1 MLDWMKKLFNKEEE
15 QTAMNKEVPK
25 QIESQ
30 PKIPRV
36 NHYTEAREAQMASRN
51 AGKCRF
57 PLIPDDGFDEDD
69 VREQP
74 RFEEQHVQSGVYEDQ
89 PTQRGIKVERSRR
102 PYVEKVVA
110 TYEEPE
116 VQYEPDPEPVVKKV
130 SVPSQESSRRP
141 FRPTEMIS
149 PIYGYNRP
157 SVEKK
162 VEKQEEEKE
171 REDLEISVEGKSVVD
186 AWLEKKGY
194 TLSAFSEGQTTTPS
208 SSGRAGNQQEEQN
221 HSKKEEKSVVDQWLE
236 KNGYEIERQE
246 PVVEEKEVVQEINTP
261 QEVSADEFLHK
272 TIAERTEDAGKEKDV
287 VVSNENSLQEELV
300 DSQVEHEDTILAEE
314 MKCNTEIEKQTS
326 EESVIVKA
334 EEKLEETI
342 IVEIPEEFA
351 EIAETEEPEVE
362 VTAETE
368 ESEEVEVT
376 AETEESEEVEVIAE
390 AEESE
395 EVEVTAETEESEEV
409 EVTAETEESEEVE
422 VTAEAEESEEVEVTA
437 ETEEFEE
444 VKVIAEAE
452 ESEEAEVTTETEESE
467 EVEEIAET
475 EESEEVEEIAEAEES
490 EEVEVIAEAEES
502 EEVEVTT
509 ETEESEEV
517 EVTAET
523 EESEE
528 VEVTAEAEE
537 SEEVEVTAET
547 EEFEEVKVIAEAEES
562 EEAEVTTETEE
573 SEEVEEIAETEE
585 SEEVEEIAEAEE
597 SEEVEVI
604 AEAEESEEVEVTT
617 ETEESEE
624 VEVTAETEESEEVE
638 VTAEA
643 EESEEVEVTA
653 ETEEFEEVKVIAEAE
668 ESEEVEEIA
677 EAEESEVEAF
687 VELEETQPEMVLDE
701 AIEQKSEFIHVA
713 EADEQTKKDVQSFAN
728 VLIAETEE
736 NKLVVEEALVA
747 EEQPVVEEAP
757 IAEGK
762 PVVEEAPVAEEQLVV
777 EEALVAEEQPVVEE
791 APIAEGKSV
800 VEEAP
805 VAEEQLVVEETTIA
819 EEKPVVPKEEP
830 KREKKRHVPFN
841 VVMLKQDRT
850 RLMERHAAR
859 TSVMQPSMG
868 ERVENKPVHQV
879 EESPV
884 QQVVVESRVEEQPV
898 KQVVVDPQVEEQPM
912 QQVVVEPQVEE
923 QPMQQVVV
931 EPQVKEQPMQQVVV
945 EPQVEVQPMQQVVV
959 EPQVK
964 EQPMQQVVVEPQ
976 VKEQPM
982 QQVVVEPQVEE
993 QLGQQ
998 MVVESQVEEKPMQ
1011 QVVVEQVQKPISST
1025 EVQEKAYVVNQRE
1038 NDMRNVL
1045 QTPPTYT
1052 VPPLALLSIPRQ
1064 AALDNKEWLEE
1075 QKELL
1080 DTTFNNFH
1088 VGAHVINVSQG
1099 PAVTRFE
1106 VQPDP
1111 GVKVNKITNL
1121 SDDIKLS
1128 LAAKD
1133 IRIEAPIP
1141 GKSAIGIEVPNKESK
1156 PVFLREILRSPVF
1169 TKSES
1174 PLTVALGLDISG
1186 DPIVTDIRKMPHG
1199 LIAGATGS
1207 GKSVCINAILTSIL
1221 YKAKPHEVKLML
1233 IDPKMVE
1240 LAPYNSVPHLVAPVI
1255 TDVKAATAA
1264 LKWAVEEMERRY
1276 ELFAHAGARDL
1287 TRYNTIVSERE
1298 IPGETLPYIVIVI
1311 DELADLMMVAPGD
1324 VEEAICRIAQKAR
1337 ACGIHLLVATQR
1349 PSVDVITGLIKSNI
1363 PTRIAFTV
1371 SSQVDSRTIIDIGGA
1386 EKLLGRGD
1394 MLFLGNG
1401 TSKPVRVQGVYVS
1414 DDEIEK
1420 TVDHVKKQ
1428 MKPNYL
1434 FQQEDLLAKTEQSE
1448 SEDELFFDACQFVVE
1463 QGGASTSSVQ
1473 RKFRIGYNR
1482 AARLIEEMESQGII
1496 SEARGTKPRD
1506 VLISE
1511 DEFAAMQETNV

>member
-15 QTAMNKEVPK
+15 QTALNKEVQK

-57 PLIPDDGFDEDD
+57 PLVPDNGFDEEDE
-69 VREQP
+69 REVDH
-74 RFEEQHVQSGVYEDQ
+74 FEEQPVQGVTYEE
-89 PTQRGIKVERSRR
+89 PTAQRGIQVERSRR
-102 PYVEKVVA
+102 PYVEKVVS

-116 VQYEPDPEPVVKKV
+116 VQYEPVREAVVKKA
-130 SVPSQESSRRP
+130 SAPSQESNRRP

-162 VEKQEEEKE
+162 VEKQEEVKE
-171 REDLEISVEGKSVVD
+171 REDLEISVEGKAVVD

-194 TLSAFSEGQTTTPS
+194 TLSDFSEGQATS
-208 SSGRAGNQQEEQN
+208 SSPSHESVGQQD
-221 HSKKEEKSVVDQWLE
+221 KKQEKSVVDQWLE

-246 PVVEEKEVVQEINTP
+246 PLVEEKEVIQGMSTP
-261 QEVSADEFLHK
+261 QEVSADELLHK
-272 TIAERTEDAGKEKDV
+272 TVAEQMESAKLEKDV
-287 VVSNENSLQEELV
+287 VVLNENNLQEELV
-300 DSQVEHEDTILAEE
+300 ASKVEHEDTILSEE
-314 MKCNTEIEKQTS
+314 IKRNTEIKQPTIEVEKQAP

-334 EEKLEETI
+334 EEKLAETI
-342 IVEIPEEFA
+342 IVEIPEEP
-351 EIAETEEPEVE
+351 EEVEVITETEEPEEVE
-362 VTAETE
+362 VITETE
-368 ESEEVEVT
+368 EP
-376 AETEESEEVEVIAE
+376 EEVEVITE
-390 AEESE
+390 TEELE
-395 EVEVTAETEESEEV
+395 EVEVITETEELEEV
-409 EVTAETEESEEVE
+409 EV
-422 VTAEAEESEEVEVTA
+422 
-437 ETEEFEE
+437 
-444 VKVIAEAE
+444 
-452 ESEEAEVTTETEESE
+452 
-467 EVEEIAET
+467 
-475 EESEEVEEIAEAEES
+475 IAEAEES

-502 EEVEVTT
+502 EEVEVIT
-509 ETEESEEV
+509 ETEEPEEV
-517 EVTAET
+517 EVIAETEEPEEVEVIAEAEELEEVEVIAETEAQEEVEVIAETEEPEEVEVIAEAEELEEVEVIAETEAQEEVEVIAETEAQEEVEVIAEAEELEEVEVIAET

-528 VEVTAEAEE
+528 VEV
-537 SEEVEVTAET
+537 
-547 EEFEEVKVIAEAEES
+547 
-562 EEAEVTTETEE
+562 
-573 SEEVEEIAETEE
+573 IAETEE
-585 SEEVEEIAEAEE
+585 SEEVE
-597 SEEVEVI
+597 VI
-604 AEAEESEEVEVTT
+604 AEIKAPVVETFV
-617 ETEESEE
+617 
-624 VEVTAETEESEEVE
+624 AL
-638 VTAEA
+638 
-643 EESEEVEVTA
+643 
-653 ETEEFEEVKVIAEAE
+653 
-668 ESEEVEEIA
+668 EEIQQ
-677 EAEESEVEAF
+677 E
-687 VELEETQPEMVLDE
+687 DE

-713 EADEQTKKDVQSFAN
+713 EADEQTKNDVQSFAN
-728 VLIAETEE
+728 VLLAETEE
-736 NKLVVEEALVA
+736 NKR
-747 EEQPVVEEAP
+747 
-757 IAEGK
+757 
-762 PVVEEAPVAEEQLVV
+762 VVEEAPVAEEQR
-777 EEALVAEEQPVVEE
+777 
-791 APIAEGKSV
+791 V

-805 VAEEQLVVEETTIA
+805 VAEEQ
-819 EEKPVVPKEEP
+819 PVVKKEEP

-859 TSVMQPSMG
+859 ANAMQHSVNV
-868 ERVENKPVHQV
+868 RVENR
-879 EESPV
+879 PV
-884 QQVVVESRVEEQPV
+884 QQVVAE
-898 KQVVVDPQVEEQPM
+898 PQVEEQPM
-912 QQVVVEPQVEE
+912 QQVVAEPQVEEQLVQQVVAEPQVEEQPMQQVVAEPQVEEQPMQQVVAEPQVEE

-931 EPQVKEQPMQQVVV
+931 ESQVEEQPMQQVVV
-945 EPQVEVQPMQQVVV
+945 ESQVE
-959 EPQVK
+959 
-964 EQPMQQVVVEPQ
+964 EQPMQQVVVES
-976 VKEQPM
+976 
-982 QQVVVEPQVEE
+982 QVEE
-993 QLGQQ
+993 QS
-998 MVVESQVEEKPMQ
+998 VQ
-1011 QVVVEQVQKPISST
+1011 QVVAEPQMEERPVQQVVEEQVQKPISST

-1045 QTPPTYT
+1045 HTPPTYT
-1052 VPPLALLSIPRQ
+1052 VPPLALLSIPQ
-1064 AALDNKEWLEE
+1064 QSALDNTEWLDE

-1420 TVDHVKKQ
+1420 TVDHVRKQ

-1434 FQQEDLLAKTEQSE
+1434 FKQEDLLAKTEQAE
-1448 SEDELFFDACQFVVE
+1448 SEDELFFEACQFVVE

-1482 AARLIEEMESQGII
+1482 AARLIEEMQSQGII

>member
-57 PLIPDDGFDEDD
+57 PLVPDNGFDEEDESE
-69 VREQP
+69 VN
-74 RFEEQHVQSGVYEDQ
+74 RFEEQPVQGVAYEE
-89 PTQRGIKVERSRR
+89 PTAQRGIKVERSRR
-102 PYVEKVVA
+102 PYVEKVVS

-116 VQYEPDPEPVVKKV
+116 VQYEPVRESVIKKA
-130 SVPSQESSRRP
+130 SAPSQESNRRP

-162 VEKQEEEKE
+162 VEKQEEVKE
-171 REDLEISVEGKSVVD
+171 REDLEISVEGKAVVD

-194 TLSAFSEGQTTTPS
+194 KLSDFSEGQATS
-208 SSGRAGNQQEEQN
+208 SAPGEVVEQKGQQG
-221 HSKKEEKSVVDQWLE
+221 KKEEKSVVDQWLE
-236 KNGYEIERQE
+236 KNGYEIERQ
-246 PVVEEKEVVQEINTP
+246 VHLVEEKEVIKEMSTP
-261 QEVSADEFLHK
+261 QEVSADELLHK
-272 TIAERTEDAGKEKDV
+272 TVAEQMESAKLEKDV
-287 VVSNENSLQEELV
+287 VVLNENNLQEELV
-300 DSQVEHEDTILAEE
+300 ASKVEHEDTILSEE
-314 MKCNTEIEKQTS
+314 IKRNTEIKQPTIEVEKQAP

-342 IVEIPEEFA
+342 IVEIPEEL
-351 EIAETEEPEVE
+351 EEVEVITETEELEEVEVIAETEEPEEVE
-362 VTAETE
+362 VIAETE
-368 ESEEVEVT
+368 ESEEVEVIAET
-376 AETEESEEVEVIAE
+376 EESEEVEVIAETEESEEVEVIAE
-390 AEESE
+390 AEELE
-395 EVEVTAETEESEEV
+395 EVEVIAETEESEEV
-409 EVTAETEESEEVE
+409 EVIAETEESEEVE
-422 VTAEAEESEEVEVTA
+422 V
-437 ETEEFEE
+437 
-444 VKVIAEAE
+444 IAEAE
-452 ESEEAEVTTETEESE
+452 ELE
-467 EVEEIAET
+467 EVEVIAET
-475 EESEEVEEIAEAEES
+475 EESEEVEVIAEAEES

-502 EEVEVTT
+502 EEVEV
-509 ETEESEEV
+509 
-517 EVTAET
+517 
-523 EESEE
+523 
-528 VEVTAEAEE
+528 
-537 SEEVEVTAET
+537 
-547 EEFEEVKVIAEAEES
+547 
-562 EEAEVTTETEE
+562 
-573 SEEVEEIAETEE
+573 IAETEE
-585 SEEVEEIAEAEE
+585 L
-597 SEEVEVI
+597 EEVEVI
-604 AEAEESEEVEVTT
+604 AETEELEEVEVIA
-617 ETEESEE
+617 ETEELEE
-624 VEVTAETEESEEVE
+624 VEVIAETEELEEVE
-638 VTAEA
+638 VIAET
-643 EESEEVEVTA
+643 EELEEVEVIA
-653 ETEEFEEVKVIAEAE
+653 ETEELEEVEVIAETE
-668 ESEEVEEIA
+668 ELEEVEVIA
-677 EAEESEVEAF
+677 ETE
-687 VELEETQPEMVLDE
+687 ELEEVEVIAETEELEEVEVIAETKAPVVETFVALEEIQQEDE
-701 AIEQKSEFIHVA
+701 VIEQNSEFIHVA
-713 EADEQTKKDVQSFAN
+713 EADEQTKNDVQSFAN

-736 NKLVVEEALVA
+736 NKRVEEEAPVVEEQSVEEEVPVV
-747 EEQPVVEEAP
+747 EEQPVV
-757 IAEGK
+757 K
-762 PVVEEAPVAEEQLVV
+762 
-777 EEALVAEEQPVVEE
+777 
-791 APIAEGKSV
+791 
-800 VEEAP
+800 
-805 VAEEQLVVEETTIA
+805 
-819 EEKPVVPKEEP
+819 KEEP

-850 RLMERHAAR
+850 RLMERHAVRANA
-859 TSVMQPSMG
+859 MQPSANV
-868 ERVENKPVHQV
+868 RVENKPVQQEVAEPQV

-884 QQVVVESRVEEQPV
+884 QQVVA
-898 KQVVVDPQVEEQPM
+898 
-912 QQVVVEPQVEE
+912 
-923 QPMQQVVV
+923 
-931 EPQVKEQPMQQVVV
+931 
-945 EPQVEVQPMQQVVV
+945 
-959 EPQVK
+959 
-964 EQPMQQVVVEPQ
+964 
-976 VKEQPM
+976 
-982 QQVVVEPQVEE
+982 
-993 QLGQQ
+993 
-998 MVVESQVEEKPMQ
+998 
-1011 QVVVEQVQKPISST
+1011 EQVQKSISST
-1025 EVQEKAYVVNQRE
+1025 EQKEKAYVVNQRE

-1045 QTPPTYT
+1045 HTPPTYT
-1052 VPPLALLSIPRQ
+1052 VPPLALLSIPQ
-1064 AALDNKEWLEE
+1064 QSALDNTEWLDE

-1264 LKWAVEEMERRY
+1264 LKWAVDEMERRY

-1287 TRYNTIVSERE
+1287 TRYNTIVSERD

-1420 TVDHVKKQ
+1420 TVDHVRKQ

-1434 FQQEDLLAKTEQSE
+1434 FKQEDLLAKTEQAE

>member
-1 MLDWMKKLFNKEEE
+1 EE
-15 QTAMNKEVPK
+15 A
-25 QIESQ
+25 
-30 PKIPRV
+30 
-36 NHYTEAREAQMASRN
+36 
-51 AGKCRF
+51 
-57 PLIPDDGFDEDD
+57 
-69 VREQP
+69 
-74 RFEEQHVQSGVYEDQ
+74 
-89 PTQRGIKVERSRR
+89 
-102 PYVEKVVA
+102 
-110 TYEEPE
+110 
-116 VQYEPDPEPVVKKV
+116 
-130 SVPSQESSRRP
+130 
-141 FRPTEMIS
+141 
-149 PIYGYNRP
+149 
-157 SVEKK
+157 
-162 VEKQEEEKE
+162 
-171 REDLEISVEGKSVVD
+171 
-186 AWLEKKGY
+186 
-194 TLSAFSEGQTTTPS
+194 
-208 SSGRAGNQQEEQN
+208 
-221 HSKKEEKSVVDQWLE
+221 
-236 KNGYEIERQE
+236 
-246 PVVEEKEVVQEINTP
+246 
-261 QEVSADEFLHK
+261 
-272 TIAERTEDAGKEKDV
+272 
-287 VVSNENSLQEELV
+287 
-300 DSQVEHEDTILAEE
+300 
-314 MKCNTEIEKQTS
+314 
-326 EESVIVKA
+326 
-334 EEKLEETI
+334 
-342 IVEIPEEFA
+342 
-351 EIAETEEPEVE
+351 
-362 VTAETE
+362 
-368 ESEEVEVT
+368 
-376 AETEESEEVEVIAE
+376 EVIAE
-390 AEESE
+390 INAPV
-395 EVEVTAETEESEEV
+395 VETFVAL
-409 EVTAETEESEEVE
+409 
-422 VTAEAEESEEVEVTA
+422 
-437 ETEEFEE
+437 
-444 VKVIAEAE
+444 
-452 ESEEAEVTTETEESE
+452 
-467 EVEEIAET
+467 EEIQQE
-475 EESEEVEEIAEAEES
+475 
-490 EEVEVIAEAEES
+490 
-502 EEVEVTT
+502 
-509 ETEESEEV
+509 
-517 EVTAET
+517 
-523 EESEE
+523 
-528 VEVTAEAEE
+528 
-537 SEEVEVTAET
+537 
-547 EEFEEVKVIAEAEES
+547 
-562 EEAEVTTETEE
+562 
-573 SEEVEEIAETEE
+573 
-585 SEEVEEIAEAEE
+585 
-597 SEEVEVI
+597 
-604 AEAEESEEVEVTT
+604 
-617 ETEESEE
+617 
-624 VEVTAETEESEEVE
+624 
-638 VTAEA
+638 
-643 EESEEVEVTA
+643 
-653 ETEEFEEVKVIAEAE
+653 
-668 ESEEVEEIA
+668 
-677 EAEESEVEAF
+677 
-687 VELEETQPEMVLDE
+687 DE
-701 AIEQKSEFIHVA
+701 AIEQKSEFIYVA
-713 EADEQTKKDVQSFAN
+713 EADEQTKKDVQSFAD
-728 VLIAETEE
+728 VLIAE
-736 NKLVVEEALVA
+736 
-747 EEQPVVEEAP
+747 EQ
-757 IAEGK
+757 
-762 PVVEEAPVAEEQLVV
+762 PVVEEAPVAEEQQVV
-777 EEALVAEEQPVVEE
+777 EEAPVVEEQSVVEEAPVVEEQPVAEETLVAEEQRVVEEAPVVEEQRVVEEVPVAEEQPVV
-791 APIAEGKSV
+791 
-800 VEEAP
+800 
-805 VAEEQLVVEETTIA
+805 Q
-819 EEKPVVPKEEP
+819 KEEP

-859 TSVMQPSMG
+859 ANAMQPSANV
-868 ERVENKPVHQV
+868 RVENKPVQQEVAEPQV
-879 EESPV
+879 EERPV
-884 QQVVVESRVEEQPV
+884 QQVVAKPQVEEHPV
-898 KQVVVDPQVEEQPM
+898 QQVVAKPQVEEQTM
-912 QQVVVEPQVEE
+912 QQVVAEPQVEERPVQQEVAEPQVEE
-923 QPMQQVVV
+923 QPMQQVVA
-931 EPQVKEQPMQQVVV
+931 
-945 EPQVEVQPMQQVVV
+945 EPQVEERPVQQVVA
-959 EPQVK
+959 EPQV
-964 EQPMQQVVVEPQ
+964 EEHPVQQVVA
-976 VKEQPM
+976 
-982 QQVVVEPQVEE
+982 EPQVEE
-993 QLGQQ
+993 Q
-998 MVVESQVEEKPMQ
+998 PIQ

-1045 QTPPTYT
+1045 HTPPTYT
-1052 VPPLALLSIPRQ
+1052 VPPLALLSIPQ
-1064 AALDNKEWLEE
+1064 QSALDNTEWLEE

-1240 LAPYNSVPHLVAPVI
+1240 LAPYNAVPHLVAPVI

-1434 FQQEDLLAKTEQSE
+1434 FKQEDLLAKTEQAE
-1448 SEDELFFDACQFVVE
+1448 SEDELFFEACQFVVE

-1482 AARLIEEMESQGII
+1482 AARLIEEMQSQGII

>member
-25 QIESQ
+25 QVESQ

-57 PLIPDDGFDEDD
+57 PLVPDNGFDEED
-69 VREQP
+69 VIETGN
-74 RFEEQHVQSGVYEDQ
+74 FEEQPVQAVTYENE
-89 PTQRGIKVERSRR
+89 PVQRGIKVERSRR
-102 PYVEKVVA
+102 QYVEKVVS

-116 VQYEPDPEPVVKKV
+116 MQYEPEREPVIKKATA
-130 SVPSQESSRRP
+130 PTQESNRRP

-162 VEKQEEEKE
+162 EEKQEEVKE

-194 TLSAFSEGQTTTPS
+194 TLSDFSEGQAPTS
-208 SSGRAGNQQEEQN
+208 SSHGAANEQGERQYEE
-221 HSKKEEKSVVDQWLE
+221 SKKEEKSVVDQWLE

-246 PVVEEKEVVQEINTP
+246 PIVEEKEVVQEMSAP
-261 QEVSADEFLHK
+261 QEVPAAELLHE
-272 TIAERTEDAGKEKDV
+272 TIAERMEGAKQESDV
-287 VVSNENSLQEELV
+287 VDKNILQEELV
-300 DSQVEHEDTILAEE
+300 DSKVEHEDTILSEE
-314 MKCNTEIEKQTS
+314 IKRNTEIEQPTIEV
-326 EESVIVKA
+326 EEQSPEEAVIVKA

-342 IVEIPEEFA
+342 VVEIPEE
-351 EIAETEEPEVE
+351 VE
-362 VTAETE
+362 VI
-368 ESEEVEVT
+368 

-390 AEESE
+390 AEELEEVEVIAEAEESE
-395 EVEVTAETEESEEV
+395 EVEVIAETEESEEV
-409 EVTAETEESEEVE
+409 EV
-422 VTAEAEESEEVEVTA
+422 
-437 ETEEFEE
+437 
-444 VKVIAEAE
+444 IAEAE
-452 ESEEAEVTTETEESE
+452 ELE
-467 EVEEIAET
+467 EVE
-475 EESEEVEEIAEAEES
+475 VIAEAEES
-490 EEVEVIAEAEES
+490 EEVEVIAEAEEL
-502 EEVEVTT
+502 EEVEV
-509 ETEESEEV
+509 
-517 EVTAET
+517 
-523 EESEE
+523 
-528 VEVTAEAEE
+528 
-537 SEEVEVTAET
+537 
-547 EEFEEVKVIAEAEES
+547 
-562 EEAEVTTETEE
+562 
-573 SEEVEEIAETEE
+573 IAETEE
-585 SEEVEEIAEAEE
+585 SEEVEPVA
-597 SEEVEVI
+597 
-604 AEAEESEEVEVTT
+604 
-617 ETEESEE
+617 
-624 VEVTAETEESEEVE
+624 
-638 VTAEA
+638 
-643 EESEEVEVTA
+643 
-653 ETEEFEEVKVIAEAE
+653 
-668 ESEEVEEIA
+668 
-677 EAEESEVEAF
+677 
-687 VELEETQPEMVLDE
+687 LEEMQQEMVLNE
-701 AIEQKSEFIHVA
+701 AIEQKNEFIHVA
-713 EADEQTKKDVQSFAN
+713 EADEQTKKDVQSFAD
-728 VLIAETEE
+728 VLIAEEQSVVEE
-736 NKLVVEEALVA
+736 TPVVEEQSVVEEAPIAEEQRVVEETPVVEEQSVVEEAPIAEEQPVA
-747 EEQPVVEEAP
+747 EETPVVEGQSVVEEAPIAEEQPVAEETPVVEGQSVVEEAPVVEEQPVVEEAP
-757 IAEGK
+757 A
-762 PVVEEAPVAEEQLVV
+762 V
-777 EEALVAEEQPVVEE
+777 EEQPVV
-791 APIAEGKSV
+791 
-800 VEEAP
+800 
-805 VAEEQLVVEETTIA
+805 Q
-819 EEKPVVPKEEP
+819 KEEP

-850 RLMERHAAR
+850 RLMERNAAR
-859 TSVMQPSMG
+859 ANAMQSSMK
-868 ERVENKPVHQV
+868 ERVENNPVQQV
-879 EESPV
+879 EEPPV
-884 QQVVVESRVEEQPV
+884 QQVVVE
-898 KQVVVDPQVEEQPM
+898 PQVEEKPMQQVAVEPQVEEKPMQQVAVEPQVEEKPMQQVAVEPQVEEKPMQQVAVEPQVEEKPMQQVAVEPRVEEKPMQQVAVEPRVEEKPMQQVAVEPRVEEKPM

-923 QPMQQVVV
+923 VQPVQQVVA
-931 EPQVKEQPMQQVVV
+931 
-945 EPQVEVQPMQQVVV
+945 
-959 EPQVK
+959 
-964 EQPMQQVVVEPQ
+964 
-976 VKEQPM
+976 
-982 QQVVVEPQVEE
+982 
-993 QLGQQ
+993 
-998 MVVESQVEEKPMQ
+998 
-1011 QVVVEQVQKPISST
+1011 EQVQKPISST
-1025 EVQEKAYVVNQRE
+1025 EVEEKAYVVNQRE

-1052 VPPLALLSIPRQ
+1052 IPPLTLLSIPQQ
-1064 AALDNKEWLEE
+1064 AALDNTEWLEE

-1434 FQQEDLLAKTEQSE
+1434 FKQEDLLAKTEQAE
-1448 SEDELFFDACQFVVE
+1448 SEDELFFEACQFVVE

-1482 AARLIEEMESQGII
+1482 AARLIEEMQSQGII

>member
-25 QIESQ
+25 QVESQ

-57 PLIPDDGFDEDD
+57 PLVPDNGFDEED
-69 VREQP
+69 VIEAGH
-74 RFEEQHVQSGVYEDQ
+74 FEEQPVQAVTYENQ
-89 PTQRGIKVERSRR
+89 PIQRGIKVERSRR
-102 PYVEKVVA
+102 QYVEKVVS

-116 VQYEPDPEPVVKKV
+116 MQYEPNREPVVKKA
-130 SVPSQESSRRP
+130 STPAQESNRRP

-162 VEKQEEEKE
+162 EEKQEEVKE

-194 TLSAFSEGQTTTPS
+194 ALSDFSEGQAPTS
-208 SSGRAGNQQEEQN
+208 SSHEGVDQQDQQ
-221 HSKKEEKSVVDQWLE
+221 SKKEEKSVVDQWLE

-246 PVVEEKEVVQEINTP
+246 PIVEEKEVFQEISAP
-261 QEVSADEFLHK
+261 QEVSADELLHK
-272 TIAERTEDAGKEKDV
+272 TVAEQMESAKLEKDV
-287 VVSNENSLQEELV
+287 VVLNENNLQEELV
-300 DSQVEHEDTILAEE
+300 ASKVEHEDTILSEE
-314 MKCNTEIEKQTS
+314 IKRNTEIKQPTIEVEKQAP

-342 IVEIPEEFA
+342 IVEIPEEVSKV
-351 EIAETEEPEVE
+351 EVIAETEEFEEVVMETEAPEEVE
-362 VTAETE
+362 VIAEAEEVEVIAETE
-368 ESEEVEVT
+368 ESEEVEVIAEAKELEEVEVI
-376 AETEESEEVEVIAE
+376 AETEESEEAEVIAEAEELEEVEVIAE

-395 EVEVTAETEESEEV
+395 EVEV
-409 EVTAETEESEEVE
+409 
-422 VTAEAEESEEVEVTA
+422 
-437 ETEEFEE
+437 
-444 VKVIAEAE
+444 I
-452 ESEEAEVTTETEESE
+452 TET
-467 EVEEIAET
+467 
-475 EESEEVEEIAEAEES
+475 EES
-490 EEVEVIAEAEES
+490 EEVEVIAE
-502 EEVEVTT
+502 V
-509 ETEESEEV
+509 
-517 EVTAET
+517 
-523 EESEE
+523 
-528 VEVTAEAEE
+528 
-537 SEEVEVTAET
+537 
-547 EEFEEVKVIAEAEES
+547 EES
-562 EEAEVTTETEE
+562 EEAEVIAEINAPVVETF
-573 SEEVEEIAETEE
+573 VALEEIQQE
-585 SEEVEEIAEAEE
+585 
-597 SEEVEVI
+597 
-604 AEAEESEEVEVTT
+604 
-617 ETEESEE
+617 
-624 VEVTAETEESEEVE
+624 
-638 VTAEA
+638 
-643 EESEEVEVTA
+643 
-653 ETEEFEEVKVIAEAE
+653 
-668 ESEEVEEIA
+668 
-677 EAEESEVEAF
+677 
-687 VELEETQPEMVLDE
+687 DE

-713 EADEQTKKDVQSFAN
+713 EADEQTKKDVQSFAD
-728 VLIAETEE
+728 VLIAE
-736 NKLVVEEALVA
+736 
-747 EEQPVVEEAP
+747 EQSVVEEAP
-757 IAEGK
+757 IVEEQSVAEEA
-762 PVVEEAPVAEEQLVV
+762 PVVEEQQVEEETPVAEEQRVEEEAPVAEEQRVEEEAPVV
-777 EEALVAEEQPVVEE
+777 EEQSVVEEQPVAEETPVAEEQPVV
-791 APIAEGKSV
+791 
-800 VEEAP
+800 
-805 VAEEQLVVEETTIA
+805 Q
-819 EEKPVVPKEEP
+819 KEEP

-859 TSVMQPSMG
+859 ANAMQPSANV
-868 ERVENKPVHQV
+868 RVENKPVQQEVAEPQV
-879 EESPV
+879 EEHPV
-884 QQVVVESRVEEQPV
+884 QQVVAEPQMEEHPV
-898 KQVVVDPQVEEQPM
+898 
-912 QQVVVEPQVEE
+912 QQVVAEPQVEE
-923 QPMQQVVV
+923 QPI
-931 EPQVKEQPMQQVVV
+931 
-945 EPQVEVQPMQQVVV
+945 
-959 EPQVK
+959 
-964 EQPMQQVVVEPQ
+964 
-976 VKEQPM
+976 
-982 QQVVVEPQVEE
+982 
-993 QLGQQ
+993 
-998 MVVESQVEEKPMQ
+998 Q

-1045 QTPPTYT
+1045 HTPPTYT
-1052 VPPLALLSIPRQ
+1052 VPPLALLSIPQ
-1064 AALDNKEWLEE
+1064 QSALDNTEWLEE

-1434 FQQEDLLAKTEQSE
+1434 FKQEDLLAKTEQAE
-1448 SEDELFFDACQFVVE
+1448 SEDELFFEACQFVVE

-1482 AARLIEEMESQGII
+1482 AARLIEEMQSQGII

>member
-57 PLIPDDGFDEDD
+57 PLVPDNGFDEEDESE
-69 VREQP
+69 VN
-74 RFEEQHVQSGVYEDQ
+74 RFEEQPVQGVAYEE
-89 PTQRGIKVERSRR
+89 PTAQRGIKVERSRR
-102 PYVEKVVA
+102 PYVEKVVS

-116 VQYEPDPEPVVKKV
+116 VQYEPVRESVVKKA
-130 SVPSQESSRRP
+130 SAPSQESNRRP

-162 VEKQEEEKE
+162 VEKQEEVKE
-171 REDLEISVEGKSVVD
+171 REDLEISVEGKAVVD

-194 TLSAFSEGQTTTPS
+194 KLSDFSEGQATS
-208 SSGRAGNQQEEQN
+208 SAPGEVVEQKGQQG
-221 HSKKEEKSVVDQWLE
+221 KKEEKSVVDQWLE
-236 KNGYEIERQE
+236 KNGYEIERQV
-246 PVVEEKEVVQEINTP
+246 PLVEEKEVIKEMSTP
-261 QEVSADEFLHK
+261 QEVSADELLHK
-272 TIAERTEDAGKEKDV
+272 TVAEQMESAKLEKDV
-287 VVSNENSLQEELV
+287 VVLNENNLQEELV
-300 DSQVEHEDTILAEE
+300 ASKVEHEDTILSEE
-314 MKCNTEIEKQTS
+314 IKRNTEIKQPTIEVEKQAP

-342 IVEIPEEFA
+342 IVEIPEEL
-351 EIAETEEPEVE
+351 EEVEVITETEELEEVE
-362 VTAETE
+362 VIAEAEELEEVEVIAEAEELEEVEVIAEAEGLEEVEVIAEAEELEEVEVIAETE
-368 ESEEVEVT
+368 ESEEVEVI
-376 AETEESEEVEVIAE
+376 AEAEGLEEVEVIAE

-395 EVEVTAETEESEEV
+395 EVEV
-409 EVTAETEESEEVE
+409 
-422 VTAEAEESEEVEVTA
+422 
-437 ETEEFEE
+437 
-444 VKVIAEAE
+444 
-452 ESEEAEVTTETEESE
+452 
-467 EVEEIAET
+467 IAET
-475 EESEEVEEIAEAEES
+475 EELEEVEVIAETEELEEVEVIAETEEL

-502 EEVEVTT
+502 EEVEV
-509 ETEESEEV
+509 
-517 EVTAET
+517 
-523 EESEE
+523 
-528 VEVTAEAEE
+528 
-537 SEEVEVTAET
+537 
-547 EEFEEVKVIAEAEES
+547 
-562 EEAEVTTETEE
+562 
-573 SEEVEEIAETEE
+573 IAETEE
-585 SEEVEEIAEAEE
+585 L
-597 SEEVEVI
+597 EEVEVI
-604 AEAEESEEVEVTT
+604 AETEELEEVEVIA
-617 ETEESEE
+617 EIEEVEE
-624 VEVTAETEESEEVE
+624 VEVIAETEELEEVE
-638 VTAEA
+638 VIAET
-643 EESEEVEVTA
+643 EELEEVEVIA
-653 ETEEFEEVKVIAEAE
+653 ETEELEEVEVIAETKAPVVE
-668 ESEEVEEIA
+668 TFVALEEIQQ
-677 EAEESEVEAF
+677 EDEV
-687 VELEETQPEMVLDE
+687 
-701 AIEQKSEFIHVA
+701 IEQNSEFIHVA
-713 EADEQTKKDVQSFAN
+713 EADEQTKNDVQSFAN

-736 NKLVVEEALVA
+736 NKQVVEEAPVVEEQSVEEEVPVA
-747 EEQPVVEEAP
+747 EEQPVV
-757 IAEGK
+757 K
-762 PVVEEAPVAEEQLVV
+762 
-777 EEALVAEEQPVVEE
+777 
-791 APIAEGKSV
+791 
-800 VEEAP
+800 
-805 VAEEQLVVEETTIA
+805 
-819 EEKPVVPKEEP
+819 KEEP

-859 TSVMQPSMG
+859 ANAMQPSANV
-868 ERVENKPVHQV
+868 RVENKPVQQEVAEPQVEEQPMKQVVVESQV

-884 QQVVVESRVEEQPV
+884 QQVVAE
-898 KQVVVDPQVEEQPM
+898 PQVEESPVQQVVAKPQVEESPVQQVVAEPQVEESPM
-912 QQVVVEPQVEE
+912 QQVVAEPQVEESPMQQVVAEPQVEESPVQQVVAEPQVEERLEQQVVVEPQVEE

-931 EPQVKEQPMQQVVV
+931 E
-945 EPQVEVQPMQQVVV
+945 
-959 EPQVK
+959 
-964 EQPMQQVVVEPQ
+964 
-976 VKEQPM
+976 
-982 QQVVVEPQVEE
+982 
-993 QLGQQ
+993 
-998 MVVESQVEEKPMQ
+998 
-1011 QVVVEQVQKPISST
+1011 QVQKSISST
-1025 EVQEKAYVVNQRE
+1025 EPKEKAYVVNQRE

-1045 QTPPTYT
+1045 HTPPTYT
-1052 VPPLALLSIPRQ
+1052 VPPLALLSIPQ
-1064 AALDNKEWLEE
+1064 QSALDNTEWLDE

-1264 LKWAVEEMERRY
+1264 LKWAVDEMERRY

-1287 TRYNTIVSERE
+1287 TRYNTIVSERD

-1420 TVDHVKKQ
+1420 TVDHVRKQ

-1434 FQQEDLLAKTEQSE
+1434 FKQEDLLAKTEQAE

>member
-15 QTAMNKEVPK
+15 QTAMNKEVQK
-25 QIESQ
+25 QVESQ

-57 PLIPDDGFDEDD
+57 PLVPDNGFDEED
-69 VREQP
+69 VIETG
-74 RFEEQHVQSGVYEDQ
+74 RFEEQPVQAVTYKES
-89 PTQRGIKVERSRR
+89 PIQRGIKVERSRR
-102 PYVEKVVA
+102 QYVEKVVS

-116 VQYEPDPEPVVKKV
+116 MQYEPEREPVVKKA
-130 SVPSQESSRRP
+130 STPAQESNRRP

-162 VEKQEEEKE
+162 EEKQEEVKE

-194 TLSAFSEGQTTTPS
+194 TLSHFSEGQAPTS
-208 SSGRAGNQQEEQN
+208 SSHERVEEQDQQ
-221 HSKKEEKSVVDQWLE
+221 SKKEEKSVVDQWLE

-246 PVVEEKEVVQEINTP
+246 PIVEEKEVAQEMSAP
-261 QEVSADEFLHK
+261 QEVPAAELLHE
-272 TIAERTEDAGKEKDV
+272 TIAERMEDAKQEKDV
-287 VVSNENSLQEELV
+287 VVENVLQTESLA
-300 DSQVEHEDTILAEE
+300 SKVEHEDTILLEE
-314 MKCNTEIEKQTS
+314 MKRNTEIDQPTIEVEKQAP

-342 IVEIPEEFA
+342 IVEIPEEF
-351 EIAETEEPEVE
+351 EEVDVITETEESEEVE
-362 VTAETE
+362 VIAEAEESEEVEVIAETE
-368 ESEEVEVT
+368 ESEEVEVIAET
-376 AETEESEEVEVIAE
+376 EESEEVEVIAETEESEEVEVIAETEESEEVEVIAETEESEEVEVIAE

-395 EVEVTAETEESEEV
+395 EVEV
-409 EVTAETEESEEVE
+409 
-422 VTAEAEESEEVEVTA
+422 
-437 ETEEFEE
+437 
-444 VKVIAEAE
+444 
-452 ESEEAEVTTETEESE
+452 
-467 EVEEIAET
+467 IAET
-475 EESEEVEEIAEAEES
+475 EES

-502 EEVEVTT
+502 EEVEVI
-509 ETEESEEV
+509 
-517 EVTAET
+517 AET
-523 EESEE
+523 K
-528 VEVTAEAEE
+528 AP
-537 SEEVEVTAET
+537 
-547 EEFEEVKVIAEAEES
+547 
-562 EEAEVTTETEE
+562 EEAEPV
-573 SEEVEEIAETEE
+573 V
-585 SEEVEEIAEAEE
+585 
-597 SEEVEVI
+597 
-604 AEAEESEEVEVTT
+604 
-617 ETEESEE
+617 
-624 VEVTAETEESEEVE
+624 
-638 VTAEA
+638 
-643 EESEEVEVTA
+643 
-653 ETEEFEEVKVIAEAE
+653 
-668 ESEEVEEIA
+668 
-677 EAEESEVEAF
+677 
-687 VELEETQPEMVLDE
+687 LEETQQEMVLNE
-701 AIEQKSEFIHVA
+701 AIEQKNEFIHVA
-713 EADEQTKKDVQSFAN
+713 EADEQTKKDVQSFAD
-728 VLIAETEE
+728 VLIAEEAAIEE
-736 NKLVVEEALVA
+736 EQPVAEETPVVEEPPVVEEAAIEEEQSVVEETPVV
-747 EEQPVVEEAP
+747 EEQPVVEETV
-757 IAEGK
+757 I
-762 PVVEEAPVAEEQLVV
+762 EEEQPVAEET
-777 EEALVAEEQPVVEE
+777 
-791 APIAEGKSV
+791 
-800 VEEAP
+800 P
-805 VAEEQLVVEETTIA
+805 VAEEP
-819 EEKPVVPKEEP
+819 PVVQKEEP

-841 VVMLKQDRT
+841 VVMLKQDRA
-850 RLMERHAAR
+850 RLVERHAAR
-859 TSVMQPSMG
+859 TNAMQPSMK

-879 EESPV
+879 EEQPM
-884 QQVVVESRVEEQPV
+884 QQVAVEPQVEEQPMQ
-898 KQVVVDPQVEEQPM
+898 QVAVEPQVEEQPMQQVAVEPQVEEQPMQQVAVEPQVEEQPM

-931 EPQVKEQPMQQVVV
+931 EPQTE
-945 EPQVEVQPMQQVVV
+945 
-959 EPQVK
+959 
-964 EQPMQQVVVEPQ
+964 
-976 VKEQPM
+976 EQPM

-993 QLGQQ
+993 RP
-998 MVVESQVEEKPMQ
+998 VQ
-1011 QVVVEQVQKPISST
+1011 QVVVESQQVQKPISST
-1025 EVQEKAYVVNQRE
+1025 EVEEKAYVVNQRE
-1038 NDMRNVL
+1038 NDVRNVL

-1052 VPPLALLSIPRQ
+1052 IPSLTLLSIPQQ
-1064 AALDNKEWLEE
+1064 AALDNTEWLEE

-1434 FQQEDLLAKTEQSE
+1434 FKQEDLLAKTEQAE
-1448 SEDELFFDACQFVVE
+1448 SEDELFLDACQFVVE

-1496 SEARGTKPRD
+1496 SEGRGTKPRD

>member
-1 MLDWMKKLFNKEEE
+1 
-15 QTAMNKEVPK
+15 
-25 QIESQ
+25 
-30 PKIPRV
+30 
-36 NHYTEAREAQMASRN
+36 
-51 AGKCRF
+51 
-57 PLIPDDGFDEDD
+57 
-69 VREQP
+69 
-74 RFEEQHVQSGVYEDQ
+74 QS
-89 PTQRGIKVERSRR
+89 
-102 PYVEKVVA
+102 
-110 TYEEPE
+110 
-116 VQYEPDPEPVVKKV
+116 
-130 SVPSQESSRRP
+130 
-141 FRPTEMIS
+141 
-149 PIYGYNRP
+149 
-157 SVEKK
+157 
-162 VEKQEEEKE
+162 
-171 REDLEISVEGKSVVD
+171 
-186 AWLEKKGY
+186 
-194 TLSAFSEGQTTTPS
+194 
-208 SSGRAGNQQEEQN
+208 
-221 HSKKEEKSVVDQWLE
+221 
-236 KNGYEIERQE
+236 
-246 PVVEEKEVVQEINTP
+246 
-261 QEVSADEFLHK
+261 
-272 TIAERTEDAGKEKDV
+272 
-287 VVSNENSLQEELV
+287 
-300 DSQVEHEDTILAEE
+300 
-314 MKCNTEIEKQTS
+314 
-326 EESVIVKA
+326 
-334 EEKLEETI
+334 
-342 IVEIPEEFA
+342 
-351 EIAETEEPEVE
+351 
-362 VTAETE
+362 
-368 ESEEVEVT
+368 
-376 AETEESEEVEVIAE
+376 
-390 AEESE
+390 
-395 EVEVTAETEESEEV
+395 
-409 EVTAETEESEEVE
+409 
-422 VTAEAEESEEVEVTA
+422 
-437 ETEEFEE
+437 
-444 VKVIAEAE
+444 
-452 ESEEAEVTTETEESE
+452 
-467 EVEEIAET
+467 
-475 EESEEVEEIAEAEES
+475 
-490 EEVEVIAEAEES
+490 
-502 EEVEVTT
+502 
-509 ETEESEEV
+509 
-517 EVTAET
+517 
-523 EESEE
+523 
-528 VEVTAEAEE
+528 
-537 SEEVEVTAET
+537 
-547 EEFEEVKVIAEAEES
+547 
-562 EEAEVTTETEE
+562 
-573 SEEVEEIAETEE
+573 
-585 SEEVEEIAEAEE
+585 
-597 SEEVEVI
+597 
-604 AEAEESEEVEVTT
+604 
-617 ETEESEE
+617 
-624 VEVTAETEESEEVE
+624 
-638 VTAEA
+638 
-643 EESEEVEVTA
+643 
-653 ETEEFEEVKVIAEAE
+653 
-668 ESEEVEEIA
+668 
-677 EAEESEVEAF
+677 
-687 VELEETQPEMVLDE
+687 
-701 AIEQKSEFIHVA
+701 
-713 EADEQTKKDVQSFAN
+713 
-728 VLIAETEE
+728 
-736 NKLVVEEALVA
+736 
-747 EEQPVVEEAP
+747 VVEEAP
-757 IAEGK
+757 IAEK
-762 PVVEEAPVAEEQLVV
+762 
-777 EEALVAEEQPVVEE
+777 QPVV
-791 APIAEGKSV
+791 
-800 VEEAP
+800 
-805 VAEEQLVVEETTIA
+805 Q
-819 EEKPVVPKEEP
+819 KEEP

-859 TSVMQPSMG
+859 TNAMQASMS
-868 ERVENKPVHQV
+868 ERVEKKPVQQVAVDPQV
-879 EESPV
+879 EEKPVQQVAVDLQVEEKPMQQVVVDSQVEEKPMQQVVVGSQVEEKPMQQVVVGSQVEEKPMQQVVVDSQVEERPMQQGVVEPQVEERPV
-884 QQVVVESRVEEQPV
+884 QQVVVE
-898 KQVVVDPQVEEQPM
+898 PQVEEQPM
-912 QQVVVEPQVEE
+912 QQMVVEPQVEE

-931 EPQVKEQPMQQVVV
+931 ESRVEEQPMQQVVV
-945 EPQVEVQPMQQVVV
+945 A
-959 EPQVK
+959 
-964 EQPMQQVVVEPQ
+964 
-976 VKEQPM
+976 
-982 QQVVVEPQVEE
+982 PQVEE
-993 QLGQQ
+993 KPVQQ
-998 MVVESQVEEKPMQ
+998 VVVESQVEERPVQ

-1045 QTPPTYT
+1045 QTPPTYA
-1052 VPPLALLSIPRQ
+1052 VPPLTLLSIPQQ
-1064 AALDNKEWLEE
+1064 AALDNTEWLDE

-1287 TRYNTIVSERE
+1287 TRYNTIVSGRE

-1420 TVDHVKKQ
+1420 TVDHVRKQ

-1434 FQQEDLLAKTEQSE
+1434 FKQEDLLAKTEQAE

-1496 SEARGTKPRD
+1496 SEGRGTKPRD

>member
-57 PLIPDDGFDEDD
+57 PLVPDNGFDEEDESE
-69 VREQP
+69 VN
-74 RFEEQHVQSGVYEDQ
+74 RFEEQPVQGVTYEE
-89 PTQRGIKVERSRR
+89 PTAQRGIKVERSRR
-102 PYVEKVVA
+102 PYVEKVVS

-116 VQYEPDPEPVVKKV
+116 VQYEPVRESVVKKA
-130 SVPSQESSRRP
+130 SVPSQESNRRP

-162 VEKQEEEKE
+162 EEKQEEVKE

-194 TLSAFSEGQTTTPS
+194 TLSDFSEGQAPTS
-208 SSGRAGNQQEEQN
+208 SSHRAANQQGEQQYEEN
-221 HSKKEEKSVVDQWLE
+221 KKEEKSVVDQWLE
-236 KNGYEIERQE
+236 KNGYEIERQV
-246 PVVEEKEVVQEINTP
+246 PLVEEKEVIQEMSTP
-261 QEVSADEFLHK
+261 QEVSADELLHK
-272 TIAERTEDAGKEKDV
+272 TVAEQMESAKLEKDV
-287 VVSNENSLQEELV
+287 VVLNENNLQEELV
-300 DSQVEHEDTILAEE
+300 ASKVEHEDTILSEE
-314 MKCNTEIEKQTS
+314 IKRNTEIKQPTIEVEKQAP

-334 EEKLEETI
+334 EEVSK
-342 IVEIPEEFA
+342 
-351 EIAETEEPEVE
+351 
-362 VTAETE
+362 
-368 ESEEVEVT
+368 
-376 AETEESEEVEVIAE
+376 VEVI
-390 AEESE
+390 
-395 EVEVTAETEESEEV
+395 
-409 EVTAETEESEEVE
+409 
-422 VTAEAEESEEVEVTA
+422 A

-444 VKVIAEAE
+444 VVMETEAPEEVEVITETE
-452 ESEEAEVTTETEESE
+452 ESEEAEV
-467 EVEEIAET
+467 
-475 EESEEVEEIAEAEES
+475 IAEAEES

-502 EEVEVTT
+502 EEVEVIAEAEESEEVEVITETEELEEVEVIAETEELEEVEVIT

-517 EVTAET
+517 EV
-523 EESEE
+523 
-528 VEVTAEAEE
+528 
-537 SEEVEVTAET
+537 
-547 EEFEEVKVIAEAEES
+547 I
-562 EEAEVTTETEE
+562 TET
-573 SEEVEEIAETEE
+573 
-585 SEEVEEIAEAEE
+585 EE

-604 AEAEESEEVEVTT
+604 AEAEESEEAEVIA
-617 ETEESEE
+617 EVEESEE
-624 VEVTAETEESEEVE
+624 VE
-638 VTAEA
+638 
-643 EESEEVEVTA
+643 
-653 ETEEFEEVKVIAEAE
+653 VIAEAE
-668 ESEEVEEIA
+668 ESEEAEVIAEINAPVVETFVALEEIQQ
-677 EAEESEVEAF
+677 E
-687 VELEETQPEMVLDE
+687 DE

-713 EADEQTKKDVQSFAN
+713 EADEQTKKDVQSFAD
-728 VLIAETEE
+728 VLIAE
-736 NKLVVEEALVA
+736 
-747 EEQPVVEEAP
+747 EQ
-757 IAEGK
+757 
-762 PVVEEAPVAEEQLVV
+762 PVVEEAPVAEEQQVV
-777 EEALVAEEQPVVEE
+777 EEAPVVEEQSVVEEAPVVEEQPVAEETLVAEEQRVVEEAPVVEEQSVVEEAPVVEEQPVAEETPVAEEQPVV
-791 APIAEGKSV
+791 
-800 VEEAP
+800 
-805 VAEEQLVVEETTIA
+805 Q
-819 EEKPVVPKEEP
+819 KEEP

-859 TSVMQPSMG
+859 ANAMQPSANV
-868 ERVENKPVHQV
+868 RVENKPVQQEVAEPQV
-879 EESPV
+879 EEHPV
-884 QQVVVESRVEEQPV
+884 QQVVAEPQMEEHPV
-898 KQVVVDPQVEEQPM
+898 QQVVAEPQVEKHPVQQVVEKPQVEEHPV
-912 QQVVVEPQVEE
+912 QQVVAEPQVEE
-923 QPMQQVVV
+923 QPMQQVVA
-931 EPQVKEQPMQQVVV
+931 
-945 EPQVEVQPMQQVVV
+945 EPQVEEHPVQQEVAEPQVEEHPVQQVVA
-959 EPQVK
+959 
-964 EQPMQQVVVEPQ
+964 
-976 VKEQPM
+976 
-982 QQVVVEPQVEE
+982 EPQVEE
-993 QLGQQ
+993 Q
-998 MVVESQVEEKPMQ
+998 PIQ

-1045 QTPPTYT
+1045 HTPPTYT
-1052 VPPLALLSIPRQ
+1052 VPPLALLSIPQ
-1064 AALDNKEWLEE
+1064 QSALDNTEWLEE

-1434 FQQEDLLAKTEQSE
+1434 FKQEDLLAKTEQAE
-1448 SEDELFFDACQFVVE
+1448 SEDELFFEACQFVVE

-1482 AARLIEEMESQGII
+1482 AARLIEEMQSQGII

>member
-57 PLIPDDGFDEDD
+57 PLVPDNGFDEEDESE
-69 VREQP
+69 VN
-74 RFEEQHVQSGVYEDQ
+74 RFEEQPVQGVAYEE
-89 PTQRGIKVERSRR
+89 PTAQRGIKVERSRR
-102 PYVEKVVA
+102 PYVEKVVS

-116 VQYEPDPEPVVKKV
+116 VQYEPVRESVVKKA
-130 SVPSQESSRRP
+130 SAPSQESNRRP

-162 VEKQEEEKE
+162 VEKQEEVKE
-171 REDLEISVEGKSVVD
+171 REDLEISVEGKAVVD

-194 TLSAFSEGQTTTPS
+194 KLSDFSEGQATS
-208 SSGRAGNQQEEQN
+208 SAPGEVVEQKGQQ
-221 HSKKEEKSVVDQWLE
+221 SKKEEKSVVDQWLE
-236 KNGYEIERQE
+236 KNGYEIERQV
-246 PVVEEKEVVQEINTP
+246 PLVEGKEVIKEMSTP
-261 QEVSADEFLHK
+261 QEVSADELLHK
-272 TIAERTEDAGKEKDV
+272 TVAEQMESAKLEKDV
-287 VVSNENSLQEELV
+287 AVLNENNLQEELV
-300 DSQVEHEDTILAEE
+300 ASKVEHEDTILSEE
-314 MKCNTEIEKQTS
+314 IKRNTEIKQPTIEVEKQAP

-342 IVEIPEEFA
+342 IVEIPEEL
-351 EIAETEEPEVE
+351 
-362 VTAETE
+362 
-368 ESEEVEVT
+368 EEVEVIT
-376 AETEESEEVEVIAE
+376 ETEELEEVEVIAE
-390 AEESE
+390 TEELE
-395 EVEVTAETEESEEV
+395 EVEV
-409 EVTAETEESEEVE
+409 
-422 VTAEAEESEEVEVTA
+422 
-437 ETEEFEE
+437 
-444 VKVIAEAE
+444 
-452 ESEEAEVTTETEESE
+452 
-467 EVEEIAET
+467 
-475 EESEEVEEIAEAEES
+475 IAEAEES

-502 EEVEVTT
+502 EEVEVIAET
-509 ETEESEEV
+509 EEPEEVEVIAEMEEVEEVEVIAETEEPEEVEVIAEMEEVEEVEVITEAEESEEV
-517 EVTAET
+517 EVIAET

-528 VEVTAEAEE
+528 VEV
-537 SEEVEVTAET
+537 
-547 EEFEEVKVIAEAEES
+547 
-562 EEAEVTTETEE
+562 
-573 SEEVEEIAETEE
+573 IAETEE
-585 SEEVEEIAEAEE
+585 SEEVEVIAEAEE

-604 AEAEESEEVEVTT
+604 AEAEESEEVEVIA
-617 ETEESEE
+617 ETEELEE
-624 VEVTAETEESEEVE
+624 VEVIAETEELEEVE
-638 VTAEA
+638 VIPETKGPV
-643 EESEEVEVTA
+643 VETFVA
-653 ETEEFEEVKVIAEAE
+653 L
-668 ESEEVEEIA
+668 EEIQQ
-677 EAEESEVEAF
+677 EDEV
-687 VELEETQPEMVLDE
+687 
-701 AIEQKSEFIHVA
+701 IEQNSEFIHVA
-713 EADEQTKKDVQSFAN
+713 EADEQTKNDVQSFAN

-736 NKLVVEEALVA
+736 NKR
-747 EEQPVVEEAP
+747 
-757 IAEGK
+757 
-762 PVVEEAPVAEEQLVV
+762 VVEEAPVVEEQSV
-777 EEALVAEEQPVVEE
+777 EEEVPVVEEQPVV
-791 APIAEGKSV
+791 K
-800 VEEAP
+800 
-805 VAEEQLVVEETTIA
+805 
-819 EEKPVVPKEEP
+819 KEEP

-859 TSVMQPSMG
+859 ANAMQPSANV
-868 ERVENKPVHQV
+868 RVENKPVQQEVAEPQVEEQPMQQVVVESQV

-884 QQVVVESRVEEQPV
+884 QQVVAEPQVEEQPMQ
-898 KQVVVDPQVEEQPM
+898 QVVAEPQVEESPVQQAVAEPQVEESPVQQAVAEPQVEEQPMQQVVAEPQVEEQPM

-923 QPMQQVVV
+923 SPVQQAVA
-931 EPQVKEQPMQQVVV
+931 EPQVEEQPMQQVVA
-945 EPQVEVQPMQQVVV
+945 EPQVE
-959 EPQVK
+959 
-964 EQPMQQVVVEPQ
+964 EQPMQQVVA
-976 VKEQPM
+976 
-982 QQVVVEPQVEE
+982 EPQVEE
-993 QLGQQ
+993 Q
-998 MVVESQVEEKPMQ
+998 PMQ

-1025 EVQEKAYVVNQRE
+1025 EVKEKAYVVNQRE

-1045 QTPPTYT
+1045 HTPPTYT
-1052 VPPLALLSIPRQ
+1052 VPPLALLSIPQ
-1064 AALDNKEWLEE
+1064 QTALDNTEWLEE

-1401 TSKPVRVQGVYVS
+1401 TSKPVRIQGVYVS

-1420 TVDHVKKQ
+1420 TVDHVRKQ

-1434 FQQEDLLAKTEQSE
+1434 FKQEDLLAKTEQAE

-1496 SEARGTKPRD
+1496 SEGRGTKPRD

>member
-1 MLDWMKKLFNKEEE
+1 
-15 QTAMNKEVPK
+15 T
-25 QIESQ
+25 
-30 PKIPRV
+30 
-36 NHYTEAREAQMASRN
+36 
-51 AGKCRF
+51 
-57 PLIPDDGFDEDD
+57 
-69 VREQP
+69 
-74 RFEEQHVQSGVYEDQ
+74 
-89 PTQRGIKVERSRR
+89 
-102 PYVEKVVA
+102 
-110 TYEEPE
+110 
-116 VQYEPDPEPVVKKV
+116 
-130 SVPSQESSRRP
+130 
-141 FRPTEMIS
+141 
-149 PIYGYNRP
+149 
-157 SVEKK
+157 
-162 VEKQEEEKE
+162 
-171 REDLEISVEGKSVVD
+171 
-186 AWLEKKGY
+186 
-194 TLSAFSEGQTTTPS
+194 
-208 SSGRAGNQQEEQN
+208 
-221 HSKKEEKSVVDQWLE
+221 
-236 KNGYEIERQE
+236 
-246 PVVEEKEVVQEINTP
+246 
-261 QEVSADEFLHK
+261 
-272 TIAERTEDAGKEKDV
+272 
-287 VVSNENSLQEELV
+287 
-300 DSQVEHEDTILAEE
+300 
-314 MKCNTEIEKQTS
+314 
-326 EESVIVKA
+326 EES
-334 EEKLEETI
+334 E
-342 IVEIPEEFA
+342 
-351 EIAETEEPEVE
+351 EVE
-362 VTAETE
+362 VIAETE
-368 ESEEVEVT
+368 ESEEVEVIAEAEESEEEEVIAET
-376 AETEESEEVEVIAE
+376 EESEEVEVIAEAKESEEVEVIAEAKESEEVEVIAETEESEEVEVIAETEESEEVEVIAEAKELEEVEVITETEESEEVEVIAE

-395 EVEVTAETEESEEV
+395 EVEV
-409 EVTAETEESEEVE
+409 
-422 VTAEAEESEEVEVTA
+422 
-437 ETEEFEE
+437 
-444 VKVIAEAE
+444 IAEAE
-452 ESEEAEVTTETEESE
+452 ET
-467 EVEEIAET
+467 
-475 EESEEVEEIAEAEES
+475 
-490 EEVEVIAEAEES
+490 EVIAETKAPV
-502 EEVEVTT
+502 VETFV
-509 ETEESEEV
+509 
-517 EVTAET
+517 AL
-523 EESEE
+523 
-528 VEVTAEAEE
+528 
-537 SEEVEVTAET
+537 
-547 EEFEEVKVIAEAEES
+547 
-562 EEAEVTTETEE
+562 
-573 SEEVEEIAETEE
+573 EEIQQE
-585 SEEVEEIAEAEE
+585 
-597 SEEVEVI
+597 
-604 AEAEESEEVEVTT
+604 
-617 ETEESEE
+617 
-624 VEVTAETEESEEVE
+624 
-638 VTAEA
+638 
-643 EESEEVEVTA
+643 
-653 ETEEFEEVKVIAEAE
+653 
-668 ESEEVEEIA
+668 
-677 EAEESEVEAF
+677 
-687 VELEETQPEMVLDE
+687 DE

-736 NKLVVEEALVA
+736 NRRVVEEVQVAEEQRVVEEAPVVEEQRVVEETPIA
-747 EEQPVVEEAP
+747 EEQPVV
-757 IAEGK
+757 
-762 PVVEEAPVAEEQLVV
+762 Q
-777 EEALVAEEQPVVEE
+777 
-791 APIAEGKSV
+791 
-800 VEEAP
+800 
-805 VAEEQLVVEETTIA
+805 
-819 EEKPVVPKEEP
+819 KEEP

-859 TSVMQPSMG
+859 ANAMQPSANV
-868 ERVENKPVHQV
+868 RVENKPVQQEVAEPQV
-879 EESPV
+879 EEHPV
-884 QQVVVESRVEEQPV
+884 QQVVAE
-898 KQVVVDPQVEEQPM
+898 PQVEERPVQQVVAEPQVEENPM

-923 QPMQQVVV
+923 RPV
-931 EPQVKEQPMQQVVV
+931 
-945 EPQVEVQPMQQVVV
+945 
-959 EPQVK
+959 
-964 EQPMQQVVVEPQ
+964 
-976 VKEQPM
+976 

-993 QLGQQ
+993 RPVQQ
-998 MVVESQVEEKPMQ
+998 VVVEPQVEERPVQQVAEPQVEEQPMQ

-1045 QTPPTYT
+1045 HTPPTYT
-1052 VPPLALLSIPRQ
+1052 VPPLALLSIPQ
-1064 AALDNKEWLEE
+1064 QSALDNTEWLEE

-1434 FQQEDLLAKTEQSE
+1434 FKQEDLLAKTEQAE
-1448 SEDELFFDACQFVVE
+1448 SEDELFLDACQFVVE

-1496 SEARGTKPRD
+1496 SEGRGTKPRD

>member
-15 QTAMNKEVPK
+15 QTALNKEVQK

-57 PLIPDDGFDEDD
+57 PLVPDNGFDEEDE
-69 VREQP
+69 REVDH
-74 RFEEQHVQSGVYEDQ
+74 FEEQPVQGVTYEE
-89 PTQRGIKVERSRR
+89 PTAQRGIQVERSRR
-102 PYVEKVVA
+102 PYVEKVVS

-116 VQYEPDPEPVVKKV
+116 VQYEPVREAVVKKA
-130 SVPSQESSRRP
+130 SAPSQESNRRP

-162 VEKQEEEKE
+162 VEKQEEVKE
-171 REDLEISVEGKSVVD
+171 REDLEISVEGKAVVD

-194 TLSAFSEGQTTTPS
+194 TLSDFSEGQATS
-208 SSGRAGNQQEEQN
+208 SSPSHESVGQQD
-221 HSKKEEKSVVDQWLE
+221 KKQEKSVVDQWLE

-246 PVVEEKEVVQEINTP
+246 PLVEEKEVIQGMSTP
-261 QEVSADEFLHK
+261 QEVSADELLHK
-272 TIAERTEDAGKEKDV
+272 TVAEQMESAKLEKDV
-287 VVSNENSLQEELV
+287 VVLNENNLQEELV
-300 DSQVEHEDTILAEE
+300 ASKVEHEDTILSEE
-314 MKCNTEIEKQTS
+314 IKRNTEIKQPTIEVEKQAP

-334 EEKLEETI
+334 EEKLAETI
-342 IVEIPEEFA
+342 IVEIPEEPEEVEVITETEEPEEVEVITVTEELEEVEVITETEELEEVEVITETEELEEVEVIA
-351 EIAETEEPEVE
+351 ESEEVEVIAESEEVEVIAEAEEPEEVEVIAETEEPEEVE
-362 VTAETE
+362 VIAEAE
-368 ESEEVEVT
+368 ELEEVEVI

-390 AEESE
+390 IKAPV
-395 EVEVTAETEESEEV
+395 VETFVAL
-409 EVTAETEESEEVE
+409 
-422 VTAEAEESEEVEVTA
+422 
-437 ETEEFEE
+437 
-444 VKVIAEAE
+444 
-452 ESEEAEVTTETEESE
+452 
-467 EVEEIAET
+467 EEIQQE
-475 EESEEVEEIAEAEES
+475 
-490 EEVEVIAEAEES
+490 
-502 EEVEVTT
+502 
-509 ETEESEEV
+509 
-517 EVTAET
+517 
-523 EESEE
+523 
-528 VEVTAEAEE
+528 
-537 SEEVEVTAET
+537 
-547 EEFEEVKVIAEAEES
+547 
-562 EEAEVTTETEE
+562 
-573 SEEVEEIAETEE
+573 
-585 SEEVEEIAEAEE
+585 
-597 SEEVEVI
+597 
-604 AEAEESEEVEVTT
+604 
-617 ETEESEE
+617 
-624 VEVTAETEESEEVE
+624 
-638 VTAEA
+638 
-643 EESEEVEVTA
+643 
-653 ETEEFEEVKVIAEAE
+653 
-668 ESEEVEEIA
+668 
-677 EAEESEVEAF
+677 
-687 VELEETQPEMVLDE
+687 DE

-713 EADEQTKKDVQSFAN
+713 EADEQTKNDVQSFAN
-728 VLIAETEE
+728 VLLAETEE
-736 NKLVVEEALVA
+736 NKR
-747 EEQPVVEEAP
+747 
-757 IAEGK
+757 
-762 PVVEEAPVAEEQLVV
+762 VVEEAPVAEEQR
-777 EEALVAEEQPVVEE
+777 
-791 APIAEGKSV
+791 V

-805 VAEEQLVVEETTIA
+805 VAEEQRVVEEAPVA
-819 EEKPVVPKEEP
+819 EEQPVVKKEEP

-859 TSVMQPSMG
+859 ANAMQHSVNV
-868 ERVENKPVHQV
+868 RVENRPM
-879 EESPV
+879 
-884 QQVVVESRVEEQPV
+884 QQVVAE
-898 KQVVVDPQVEEQPM
+898 PQVEEQPM
-912 QQVVVEPQVEE
+912 QQVVAEPQVEE

-931 EPQVKEQPMQQVVV
+931 ESQVEEQPMQQVVV
-945 EPQVEVQPMQQVVV
+945 ES
-959 EPQVK
+959 
-964 EQPMQQVVVEPQ
+964 
-976 VKEQPM
+976 
-982 QQVVVEPQVEE
+982 QVEE
-993 QLGQQ
+993 QS
-998 MVVESQVEEKPMQ
+998 VQ
-1011 QVVVEQVQKPISST
+1011 QVVAEPQMEERPVQQVVEEQVQKPISST

-1045 QTPPTYT
+1045 HTPPTYT
-1052 VPPLALLSIPRQ
+1052 VPPLALLSIPQ
-1064 AALDNKEWLEE
+1064 QSALDNTEWLDE

-1420 TVDHVKKQ
+1420 TVDHVRKQ

-1434 FQQEDLLAKTEQSE
+1434 FKQEDLLAKTEQAE
-1448 SEDELFFDACQFVVE
+1448 SEDELFFEACQFVVE

-1482 AARLIEEMESQGII
+1482 AARLIEEMQSQGII

>member
-15 QTAMNKEVPK
+15 KTVMNKEVPA

-57 PLIPDDGFDEDD
+57 PLIPDNGFDEED
-69 VREQP
+69 VRELP
-74 RFEEQHVQSGVYEDQ
+74 NFEEQPIQRGAYEEQ

-102 PYVEKVVA
+102 PYVETEA
-110 TYEEPE
+110 PTYEEPE
-116 VQYEPDPEPVVKKV
+116 LQYEPEPEPVVKKAF
-130 SVPSQESSRRP
+130 VPSQESNRRP

-157 SVEKK
+157 SVETK
-162 VEKQEEEKE
+162 VVQEEEKV
-171 REDLEISVEGKSVVD
+171 REDLEISVEGKAVVD

-194 TLSAFSEGQTTTPS
+194 TLSDFSGVLQGS
-208 SSGRAGNQQEEQN
+208 SSVKNGVNERSN
-221 HSKKEEKSVVDQWLE
+221 KVEEKSVVDTWLE
-236 KNGYEIERQE
+236 KNGYEVERQA
-246 PVVEEKEVVQEINTP
+246 PSLEE
-261 QEVSADEFLHK
+261 SLSDDLLHK
-272 TIAERTEDAGKEKDV
+272 TVGQHVEKEATIVQALKQEQDVVALSSTED
-287 VVSNENSLQEELV
+287 NEETLQEESI
-300 DSQVEHEDTILAEE
+300 DSKVEHVYSILTEE
-314 MKCNTEIEKQTS
+314 NECNTEIEETVAEVAANQV
-326 EESVIVKA
+326 EEETLEDVVIVKA
-334 EEKLEETI
+334 DEKLEETI
-342 IVEIPEEFA
+342 TIEISDAFEEEAKEAEEVVELEKPEEAA
-351 EIAETEEPEVE
+351 EEVVELEKSEEATEEVVELEEAKEATEEVVELEKSKEATEEVVGLEEAKEATEEVVELEKSEEATEEVVELEKSEEAAEEVVELEKPEEATEEVVKLEETEE
-362 VTAETE
+362 AI
-368 ESEEVEVT
+368 EEV
-376 AETEESEEVEVIAE
+376 AELEE
-390 AEESE
+390 AEEATE
-395 EVEVTAETEESEEV
+395 EVV
-409 EVTAETEESEEVE
+409 ELE
-422 VTAEAEESEEVEVTA
+422 
-437 ETEEFEE
+437 
-444 VKVIAEAE
+444 K
-452 ESEEAEVTTETEESE
+452 SEEAAEEVVELEKTEEATE
-467 EVEEIAET
+467 EV
-475 EESEEVEEIAEAEES
+475 
-490 EEVEVIAEAEES
+490 
-502 EEVEVTT
+502 
-509 ETEESEEV
+509 
-517 EVTAET
+517 
-523 EESEE
+523 
-528 VEVTAEAEE
+528 
-537 SEEVEVTAET
+537 
-547 EEFEEVKVIAEAEES
+547 
-562 EEAEVTTETEE
+562 
-573 SEEVEEIAETEE
+573 
-585 SEEVEEIAEAEE
+585 
-597 SEEVEVI
+597 
-604 AEAEESEEVEVTT
+604 
-617 ETEESEE
+617 
-624 VEVTAETEESEEVE
+624 
-638 VTAEA
+638 
-643 EESEEVEVTA
+643 
-653 ETEEFEEVKVIAEAE
+653 
-668 ESEEVEEIA
+668 
-677 EAEESEVEAF
+677 
-687 VELEETQPEMVLDE
+687 VELEETEE
-701 AIEQKSEFIHVA
+701 AIEEVAELEEAEEAIEEVAELEEAEEATEEVVELEEAEEAAEEVVELEKSEEATEEVVELEETKEATEEVA
-713 EADEQTKKDVQSFAN
+713 ELEKSEEATEEVVELEEAKEATEEVVELEETKEATEEVVELEESKEAEEVVELEKSEEATEEVAELEGTKEEEPISQETVIEETMNTDLVENTPVAEQPVISQQETITFKEESEVFVPVSETDEQTKKDVQNFAN
-728 VLIAETEE
+728 VLI
-736 NKLVVEEALVA
+736 EEAEEKKQVA
-747 EEQPVVEEAP
+747 EEQP
-757 IAEGK
+757 
-762 PVVEEAPVAEEQLVV
+762 
-777 EEALVAEEQPVVEE
+777 ALQ
-791 APIAEGKSV
+791 I
-800 VEEAP
+800 
-805 VAEEQLVVEETTIA
+805 
-819 EEKPVVPKEEP
+819 EEP

-841 VVMLKQDRT
+841 VVMLKQDRKK
-850 RLMERHAAR
+850 LMERHAAR
-859 TSVMQPSMG
+859 TNVMQSTVS
-868 ERVENKPVHQV
+868 ERVEEKPVQQVVVEPQAEEKPMQQVVVDLQVEEKPVQQVVVDPQVEEKPVQQVVVDPQV

-884 QQVVVESRVEEQPV
+884 QQVVVEA
-898 KQVVVDPQVEEQPM
+898 QVEEKPMQRVVVEAQVEEKPM

-923 QPMQQVVV
+923 
-931 EPQVKEQPMQQVVV
+931 
-945 EPQVEVQPMQQVVV
+945 
-959 EPQVK
+959 
-964 EQPMQQVVVEPQ
+964 
-976 VKEQPM
+976 
-982 QQVVVEPQVEE
+982 
-993 QLGQQ
+993 
-998 MVVESQVEEKPMQ
+998 KPMQ
-1011 QVVVEQVQKPISST
+1011 QVVVAGQVQESISST
-1025 EVQEKAYVVNQRE
+1025 EVQEKAYVVNQKE

-1045 QTPPTYT
+1045 QAPPKYEL
-1052 VPPLALLSIPRQ
+1052 PPLTLLSIPQQ
-1064 AALDNKEWLEE
+1064 AALDNTEWLEE
-1075 QKELL
+1075 QEELL
-1080 DTTFNNFH
+1080 NTTFNNFH

-1221 YKAKPHEVKLML
+1221 YKAKPHEVKLIL

-1287 TRYNTIVSERE
+1287 TRYNTIVSGRE

-1414 DDEIEK
+1414 DDEIER

-1434 FQQEDLLAKTEQSE
+1434 FKQEDLLAKSEQSE

-1496 SEARGTKPRD
+1496 SEGRGTKPRD

>member
-36 NHYTEAREAQMASRN
+36 NHYTEAREAQMANRN

-57 PLIPDDGFDEDD
+57 PLVPDNGFDEEDESE
-69 VREQP
+69 VN
-74 RFEEQHVQSGVYEDQ
+74 RFEEQPVQGVTYEE
-89 PTQRGIKVERSRR
+89 PTAQRGIKVERSRR
-102 PYVEKVVA
+102 PYVEKVVS

-116 VQYEPDPEPVVKKV
+116 VQYEPVRESVVKKA
-130 SVPSQESSRRP
+130 SVPSQESNRRP

-162 VEKQEEEKE
+162 EEKQEEVKE

-194 TLSAFSEGQTTTPS
+194 TLSDFSEGQAPTS
-208 SSGRAGNQQEEQN
+208 SSHRAANQQGEQQYEEN
-221 HSKKEEKSVVDQWLE
+221 KKEEKSVVDQWLE
-236 KNGYEIERQE
+236 KNGYEIERQV
-246 PVVEEKEVVQEINTP
+246 PLVEEKEVIQEMSTP
-261 QEVSADEFLHK
+261 QEVSADELLHK
-272 TIAERTEDAGKEKDV
+272 TVAEQMESAKLEKDV
-287 VVSNENSLQEELV
+287 VVLNENNLQEELV
-300 DSQVEHEDTILAEE
+300 ASKVEHEDTILSEE
-314 MKCNTEIEKQTS
+314 IKRNTEIKQPTIEVEKQAP

-342 IVEIPEEFA
+342 IVEIPEE
-351 EIAETEEPEVE
+351 V
-362 VTAETE
+362 
-368 ESEEVEVT
+368 SK
-376 AETEESEEVEVIAE
+376 VEVI
-390 AEESE
+390 
-395 EVEVTAETEESEEV
+395 
-409 EVTAETEESEEVE
+409 
-422 VTAEAEESEEVEVTA
+422 A

-444 VKVIAEAE
+444 VVMETEAPEEVEVITETE
-452 ESEEAEVTTETEESE
+452 KSEEAEV
-467 EVEEIAET
+467 
-475 EESEEVEEIAEAEES
+475 IAEAEES

-502 EEVEVTT
+502 EEVEVIT
-509 ETEESEEV
+509 ETEEL
-517 EVTAET
+517 
-523 EESEE
+523 
-528 VEVTAEAEE
+528 
-537 SEEVEVTAET
+537 
-547 EEFEEVKVIAEAEES
+547 
-562 EEAEVTTETEE
+562 EEAEV
-573 SEEVEEIAETEE
+573 
-585 SEEVEEIAEAEE
+585 IAEAEE

-604 AEAEESEEVEVTT
+604 AEAEESEEVEVITETEELEEVEVIAETEELEEVEVIAETEELEEVEVIT

-624 VEVTAETEESEEVE
+624 VEVITETEESEEVE
-638 VTAEA
+638 
-643 EESEEVEVTA
+643 
-653 ETEEFEEVKVIAEAE
+653 VIAEAE
-668 ESEEVEEIA
+668 ESEEVEVIAEIEESEEAEVIAEVEESEEVEVIA
-677 EAEESEVEAF
+677 EAEESEEAEVIAEINAPVVETF
-687 VELEETQPEMVLDE
+687 VALEEIQQEDE
-701 AIEQKSEFIHVA
+701 AIEQKSEFIYVA
-713 EADEQTKKDVQSFAN
+713 EADEQTKKDVQSFAD
-728 VLIAETEE
+728 VLIAE
-736 NKLVVEEALVA
+736 
-747 EEQPVVEEAP
+747 EQ
-757 IAEGK
+757 
-762 PVVEEAPVAEEQLVV
+762 PVVEEAPVAEEQQVV
-777 EEALVAEEQPVVEE
+777 EEAPVVEEQSVVEEAPVVEEQPVAEETLVAEEQRVVEEAPVVEEQRVVEEVPVAEEQPVV
-791 APIAEGKSV
+791 
-800 VEEAP
+800 
-805 VAEEQLVVEETTIA
+805 Q
-819 EEKPVVPKEEP
+819 KEEP

-859 TSVMQPSMG
+859 ANAMQPSANV
-868 ERVENKPVHQV
+868 RVENKPVQQEVAEPQV
-879 EESPV
+879 EERPV
-884 QQVVVESRVEEQPV
+884 QQVVAKPQVEEHPV
-898 KQVVVDPQVEEQPM
+898 QQVVAKPQVEEQTM
-912 QQVVVEPQVEE
+912 QQVVAEPQVEERPVQQEVAEPQVEE
-923 QPMQQVVV
+923 QPMQQVVA
-931 EPQVKEQPMQQVVV
+931 
-945 EPQVEVQPMQQVVV
+945 EPQVEERPVQQVVA
-959 EPQVK
+959 EPQV
-964 EQPMQQVVVEPQ
+964 EEHPVQQVVA
-976 VKEQPM
+976 
-982 QQVVVEPQVEE
+982 EPQVEE
-993 QLGQQ
+993 Q
-998 MVVESQVEEKPMQ
+998 PIQ

-1045 QTPPTYT
+1045 HTPPTYT
-1052 VPPLALLSIPRQ
+1052 VPPLALLSIPQ
-1064 AALDNKEWLEE
+1064 QSALDNTEWLEE

-1240 LAPYNSVPHLVAPVI
+1240 LAPYNAVPHLVAPVI

-1434 FQQEDLLAKTEQSE
+1434 FKQEDLLAKTEQAE
-1448 SEDELFFDACQFVVE
+1448 SEDELFFEACQFVVE

-1482 AARLIEEMESQGII
+1482 AARLIEEMQSQGII

>member
-57 PLIPDDGFDEDD
+57 PLVPDNGFDEEDESE
-69 VREQP
+69 VN
-74 RFEEQHVQSGVYEDQ
+74 RFEEQPVQGVTYEE
-89 PTQRGIKVERSRR
+89 PTAQRGIKVERSRR
-102 PYVEKVVA
+102 PYVEKVVS

-116 VQYEPDPEPVVKKV
+116 VQYEPVRESVVKKA
-130 SVPSQESSRRP
+130 SVPSQESNRRP

-162 VEKQEEEKE
+162 EEKQEEVKE

-194 TLSAFSEGQTTTPS
+194 TLSDFSEGQAPTS
-208 SSGRAGNQQEEQN
+208 SSHRAANQQGEQQYEEN
-221 HSKKEEKSVVDQWLE
+221 KKEEKSVVDQWLE
-236 KNGYEIERQE
+236 KNGYEIERQV
-246 PVVEEKEVVQEINTP
+246 PLVEEKEVIQEISAP
-261 QEVSADEFLHK
+261 QEVSADELFHK
-272 TIAERTEDAGKEKDV
+272 TVAEQMESAKLEKDV
-287 VVSNENSLQEELV
+287 VVLNENNLQEELV
-300 DSQVEHEDTILAEE
+300 ASKVEHEDTILSEE
-314 MKCNTEIEKQTS
+314 IKRNTEIKQPTIEVEKQAP

-342 IVEIPEEFA
+342 IVEIPEE
-351 EIAETEEPEVE
+351 V
-362 VTAETE
+362 
-368 ESEEVEVT
+368 SK
-376 AETEESEEVEVIAE
+376 VEVI
-390 AEESE
+390 
-395 EVEVTAETEESEEV
+395 
-409 EVTAETEESEEVE
+409 
-422 VTAEAEESEEVEVTA
+422 A

-444 VKVIAEAE
+444 VVMETEAPEEVEVITETE
-452 ESEEAEVTTETEESE
+452 ESEEAEV
-467 EVEEIAET
+467 
-475 EESEEVEEIAEAEES
+475 IAEAEES

-502 EEVEVTT
+502 EEVEVITETEELEEAEVIT
-509 ETEESEEV
+509 ETEESEEA
-517 EVTAET
+517 EVIA
-523 EESEE
+523 ESEE
-528 VEVTAEAEE
+528 VEVIAEAEE
-537 SEEVEVTAET
+537 SEEVEV
-547 EEFEEVKVIAEAEES
+547 I
-562 EEAEVTTETEE
+562 TETEE
-573 SEEVEEIAETEE
+573 LEEVEVITET
-585 SEEVEEIAEAEE
+585 EE

-604 AEAEESEEVEVTT
+604 AEAEESEEVEVI
-617 ETEESEE
+617 
-624 VEVTAETEESEEVE
+624 AETEESEEAE
-638 VTAEA
+638 VIAEV
-643 EESEEVEVTA
+643 EESEEA
-653 ETEEFEEVKVIAEAE
+653 EVIAEINAPVVE
-668 ESEEVEEIA
+668 TFVALEEIQQ
-677 EAEESEVEAF
+677 E
-687 VELEETQPEMVLDE
+687 DE

-713 EADEQTKKDVQSFAN
+713 EADEQTKKDVQSFAD
-728 VLIAETEE
+728 VLIAE
-736 NKLVVEEALVA
+736 
-747 EEQPVVEEAP
+747 EQ
-757 IAEGK
+757 
-762 PVVEEAPVAEEQLVV
+762 PVVEEAPVAEEQ
-777 EEALVAEEQPVVEE
+777 QVVEE
-791 APIAEGKSV
+791 APVVEEQSV

-805 VAEEQLVVEETTIA
+805 VVEEQ
-819 EEKPVVPKEEP
+819 PVVQKEEP

-859 TSVMQPSMG
+859 ANAMQPSANV
-868 ERVENKPVHQV
+868 RVENKPVQQEVAEPQV
-879 EESPV
+879 EERPV
-884 QQVVVESRVEEQPV
+884 QQVVAKPQVEEHPV
-898 KQVVVDPQVEEQPM
+898 QQVVAKPQVEEQTM
-912 QQVVVEPQVEE
+912 QQVVAEPQVEERPVQQEVAEPQVEE
-923 QPMQQVVV
+923 QPMQQVVA
-931 EPQVKEQPMQQVVV
+931 
-945 EPQVEVQPMQQVVV
+945 EPQVEERPVQQVVA
-959 EPQVK
+959 EPQV
-964 EQPMQQVVVEPQ
+964 EEHPVQQVVA
-976 VKEQPM
+976 
-982 QQVVVEPQVEE
+982 EPQVEE
-993 QLGQQ
+993 Q
-998 MVVESQVEEKPMQ
+998 PIQ

-1045 QTPPTYT
+1045 HTPPTYT
-1052 VPPLALLSIPRQ
+1052 VPPLALLSIPQ
-1064 AALDNKEWLEE
+1064 QSALDNTEWLEE

-1434 FQQEDLLAKTEQSE
+1434 FKQEDLLAKTEQAE
-1448 SEDELFFDACQFVVE
+1448 SEDELFFEACQFVVE

-1482 AARLIEEMESQGII
+1482 AARLIEEMQSQGII

>member
-1 MLDWMKKLFNKEEE
+1 
-15 QTAMNKEVPK
+15 
-25 QIESQ
+25 
-30 PKIPRV
+30 
-36 NHYTEAREAQMASRN
+36 
-51 AGKCRF
+51 
-57 PLIPDDGFDEDD
+57 
-69 VREQP
+69 
-74 RFEEQHVQSGVYEDQ
+74 
-89 PTQRGIKVERSRR
+89 
-102 PYVEKVVA
+102 
-110 TYEEPE
+110 
-116 VQYEPDPEPVVKKV
+116 
-130 SVPSQESSRRP
+130 
-141 FRPTEMIS
+141 
-149 PIYGYNRP
+149 
-157 SVEKK
+157 
-162 VEKQEEEKE
+162 
-171 REDLEISVEGKSVVD
+171 
-186 AWLEKKGY
+186 
-194 TLSAFSEGQTTTPS
+194 
-208 SSGRAGNQQEEQN
+208 
-221 HSKKEEKSVVDQWLE
+221 
-236 KNGYEIERQE
+236 
-246 PVVEEKEVVQEINTP
+246 
-261 QEVSADEFLHK
+261 
-272 TIAERTEDAGKEKDV
+272 IAEAKE
-287 VVSNENSLQEELV
+287 
-300 DSQVEHEDTILAEE
+300 
-314 MKCNTEIEKQTS
+314 
-326 EESVIVKA
+326 
-334 EEKLEETI
+334 LEE
-342 IVEIPEEFA
+342 VEVIT
-351 EIAETEEPEVE
+351 ETEESEEVE
-362 VTAETE
+362 VIAETE
-368 ESEEVEVT
+368 ESEEVEVIAEAKELEEVEVIAEAKELEEVEVIT
-376 AETEESEEVEVIAE
+376 ETEESEEVEVIAE
-390 AEESE
+390 AEE
-395 EVEVTAETEESEEV
+395 T
-409 EVTAETEESEEVE
+409 
-422 VTAEAEESEEVEVTA
+422 
-437 ETEEFEE
+437 
-444 VKVIAEAE
+444 
-452 ESEEAEVTTETEESE
+452 
-467 EVEEIAET
+467 
-475 EESEEVEEIAEAEES
+475 
-490 EEVEVIAEAEES
+490 EVIAETKAPV
-502 EEVEVTT
+502 VETFV
-509 ETEESEEV
+509 
-517 EVTAET
+517 AL
-523 EESEE
+523 
-528 VEVTAEAEE
+528 
-537 SEEVEVTAET
+537 
-547 EEFEEVKVIAEAEES
+547 
-562 EEAEVTTETEE
+562 
-573 SEEVEEIAETEE
+573 EEIQQE
-585 SEEVEEIAEAEE
+585 
-597 SEEVEVI
+597 
-604 AEAEESEEVEVTT
+604 
-617 ETEESEE
+617 
-624 VEVTAETEESEEVE
+624 
-638 VTAEA
+638 
-643 EESEEVEVTA
+643 
-653 ETEEFEEVKVIAEAE
+653 
-668 ESEEVEEIA
+668 
-677 EAEESEVEAF
+677 
-687 VELEETQPEMVLDE
+687 DE

-736 NKLVVEEALVA
+736 NRRVVEEAQVAEEQRVVEEAPVVEEQRVVEEAPVVEEQRVVEETPIA
-747 EEQPVVEEAP
+747 EEQPVV
-757 IAEGK
+757 
-762 PVVEEAPVAEEQLVV
+762 Q
-777 EEALVAEEQPVVEE
+777 
-791 APIAEGKSV
+791 
-800 VEEAP
+800 
-805 VAEEQLVVEETTIA
+805 
-819 EEKPVVPKEEP
+819 KEEP

-859 TSVMQPSMG
+859 ANAMQPSANV
-868 ERVENKPVHQV
+868 RVENKPVQQEVAEPQV
-879 EESPV
+879 EERPV
-884 QQVVVESRVEEQPV
+884 QQVVAE
-898 KQVVVDPQVEEQPM
+898 PQVEENPM
-912 QQVVVEPQVEE
+912 QQVVAEPQVEERPVQQVVEPQVEE
-923 QPMQQVVV
+923 RPVQQ
-931 EPQVKEQPMQQVVV
+931 
-945 EPQVEVQPMQQVVV
+945 
-959 EPQVK
+959 
-964 EQPMQQVVVEPQ
+964 
-976 VKEQPM
+976 
-982 QQVVVEPQVEE
+982 VVEPQVEE
-993 QLGQQ
+993 RPVQQ
-998 MVVESQVEEKPMQ
+998 VAEPQVEERPVQQVVAEPQVEEQPMQ

-1045 QTPPTYT
+1045 HTPPTYT
-1052 VPPLALLSIPRQ
+1052 VPPLALLSIPQ
-1064 AALDNKEWLEE
+1064 QSALDNTEWLEE

-1434 FQQEDLLAKTEQSE
+1434 FKQEDLLAKTEQAE
-1448 SEDELFFDACQFVVE
+1448 SEDELFLDACQFVVE

-1496 SEARGTKPRD
+1496 SEGRGTKPRD

>member
-25 QIESQ
+25 QVESQ

-57 PLIPDDGFDEDD
+57 PLVPDNGFDEED
-69 VREQP
+69 VIEAGH
-74 RFEEQHVQSGVYEDQ
+74 FEEQPVQAVTYENQ
-89 PTQRGIKVERSRR
+89 PIQRGIKVERSRR
-102 PYVEKVVA
+102 QYVEKVVS

-116 VQYEPDPEPVVKKV
+116 MQYEPNREPVVKKA
-130 SVPSQESSRRP
+130 STPAQESNRRP

-162 VEKQEEEKE
+162 EEKQEEVKE

-194 TLSAFSEGQTTTPS
+194 ALSDFSEGQAPTS
-208 SSGRAGNQQEEQN
+208 SSHEGVDQQDQQ
-221 HSKKEEKSVVDQWLE
+221 SKKEEKSVVDQWLE

-246 PVVEEKEVVQEINTP
+246 PIVEEKEVFQEISAP
-261 QEVSADEFLHK
+261 QEVSADELLHK
-272 TIAERTEDAGKEKDV
+272 TVAEQMESAKLEKDV
-287 VVSNENSLQEELV
+287 VVLNENNLQEELV
-300 DSQVEHEDTILAEE
+300 ASKVEHEDTILSEE
-314 MKCNTEIEKQTS
+314 IKRNTEIKQPTIEVEKQAP

-342 IVEIPEEFA
+342 IVEIPEEVSKV
-351 EIAETEEPEVE
+351 EVIAETEEFEEV
-362 VTAETE
+362 VMETE
-368 ESEEVEVT
+368 APEEVEVIAEAEEVEVI

-390 AEESE
+390 
-395 EVEVTAETEESEEV
+395 V
-409 EVTAETEESEEVE
+409 
-422 VTAEAEESEEVEVTA
+422 
-437 ETEEFEE
+437 
-444 VKVIAEAE
+444 E
-452 ESEEAEVTTETEESE
+452 ESEEAEVIAEINAPVVETF
-467 EVEEIAET
+467 VALEEIQQE
-475 EESEEVEEIAEAEES
+475 
-490 EEVEVIAEAEES
+490 
-502 EEVEVTT
+502 
-509 ETEESEEV
+509 
-517 EVTAET
+517 
-523 EESEE
+523 
-528 VEVTAEAEE
+528 
-537 SEEVEVTAET
+537 
-547 EEFEEVKVIAEAEES
+547 
-562 EEAEVTTETEE
+562 
-573 SEEVEEIAETEE
+573 
-585 SEEVEEIAEAEE
+585 
-597 SEEVEVI
+597 
-604 AEAEESEEVEVTT
+604 
-617 ETEESEE
+617 
-624 VEVTAETEESEEVE
+624 
-638 VTAEA
+638 
-643 EESEEVEVTA
+643 
-653 ETEEFEEVKVIAEAE
+653 
-668 ESEEVEEIA
+668 
-677 EAEESEVEAF
+677 
-687 VELEETQPEMVLDE
+687 DE

-713 EADEQTKKDVQSFAN
+713 EADEQTKKDVQSFAD
-728 VLIAETEE
+728 VLIAEEQS
-736 NKLVVEEALVA
+736 VVEEAPIVEEQSVAEEAPVVEEQQVEEETPVAEEQRVEEEAPVVEEQSVVEEQPVAEETPVA
-747 EEQPVVEEAP
+747 EEQPVV
-757 IAEGK
+757 
-762 PVVEEAPVAEEQLVV
+762 Q
-777 EEALVAEEQPVVEE
+777 
-791 APIAEGKSV
+791 
-800 VEEAP
+800 
-805 VAEEQLVVEETTIA
+805 
-819 EEKPVVPKEEP
+819 KEEP

-859 TSVMQPSMG
+859 ANAMQPSANV
-868 ERVENKPVHQV
+868 RVENKPVQQEVAEPQV
-879 EESPV
+879 EEHPV
-884 QQVVVESRVEEQPV
+884 QQVVA
-898 KQVVVDPQVEEQPM
+898 
-912 QQVVVEPQVEE
+912 EPQVEE
-923 QPMQQVVV
+923 QPI
-931 EPQVKEQPMQQVVV
+931 
-945 EPQVEVQPMQQVVV
+945 
-959 EPQVK
+959 
-964 EQPMQQVVVEPQ
+964 
-976 VKEQPM
+976 
-982 QQVVVEPQVEE
+982 
-993 QLGQQ
+993 
-998 MVVESQVEEKPMQ
+998 Q

-1045 QTPPTYT
+1045 HTPPTYT
-1052 VPPLALLSIPRQ
+1052 VPPLALLSIPQ
-1064 AALDNKEWLEE
+1064 QSALDNTEWLEE

-1434 FQQEDLLAKTEQSE
+1434 FKQEDLLAKTEQAE
-1448 SEDELFFDACQFVVE
+1448 SEDELFFEACQFVVE

-1482 AARLIEEMESQGII
+1482 AARLIEEMQSQGII

>member
-15 QTAMNKEVPK
+15 KTVMNKEVPA

-57 PLIPDDGFDEDD
+57 PLIPDNGFDEED
-69 VREQP
+69 VRELP
-74 RFEEQHVQSGVYEDQ
+74 NFEEQPIQRGAYEEQ

-102 PYVEKVVA
+102 PYVETEA
-110 TYEEPE
+110 PTYEEPE
-116 VQYEPDPEPVVKKV
+116 LQYEPEPEPVVKKAF
-130 SVPSQESSRRP
+130 VPSQESNRRP

-157 SVEKK
+157 SVETK
-162 VEKQEEEKE
+162 VVQEEEKE
-171 REDLEISVEGKSVVD
+171 REDLEISVEGKAVVD

-194 TLSAFSEGQTTTPS
+194 TLSDFSGVLQGS
-208 SSGRAGNQQEEQN
+208 SSVKNGVNERSN
-221 HSKKEEKSVVDQWLE
+221 KVEEKSVVDTWLE
-236 KNGYEIERQE
+236 KNGYEVERQA
-246 PVVEEKEVVQEINTP
+246 PSLEE
-261 QEVSADEFLHK
+261 SLSDDLLHK
-272 TIAERTEDAGKEKDV
+272 TVGQHVEKEATIVQALKQEQDVVALSSTED
-287 VVSNENSLQEELV
+287 NEETLQEESI
-300 DSQVEHEDTILAEE
+300 DSKVEHVYSILTEE
-314 MKCNTEIEKQTS
+314 NECNTEIEETVAEVAANQV
-326 EESVIVKA
+326 EEETLEDVVIVKA
-334 EEKLEETI
+334 DEKLEETI
-342 IVEIPEEFA
+342 TIEIPDAFEEEAKEA
-351 EIAETEEPEVE
+351 EEVVELEATEEAIEEVVELEESKEAEE
-362 VTAETE
+362 VVELEEAKEAEEVVELEESKEATEVVELEEAKEATEEVVELEEAKEATEEVVELEETKEATEEVVELEESKEAKEVVELEESKEAEVVELE
-368 ESEEVEVT
+368 ESEEE
-376 AETEESEEVEVIAE
+376 AE
-390 AEESE
+390 A
-395 EVEVTAETEESEEV
+395 VEL
-409 EVTAETEESEEVE
+409 
-422 VTAEAEESEEVEVTA
+422 
-437 ETEEFEE
+437 
-444 VKVIAEAE
+444 E
-452 ESEEAEVTTETEESE
+452 ESEEAE
-467 EVEEIAET
+467 EV
-475 EESEEVEEIAEAEES
+475 VEL
-490 EEVEVIAEAEES
+490 
-502 EEVEVTT
+502 
-509 ETEESEEV
+509 
-517 EVTAET
+517 
-523 EESEE
+523 
-528 VEVTAEAEE
+528 
-537 SEEVEVTAET
+537 
-547 EEFEEVKVIAEAEES
+547 EES
-562 EEAEVTTETEE
+562 EEAEEVVELEE
-573 SEEVEEIAETEE
+573 SEEAEEVAELEEAKEAEEVVELEEAKEAKEVVELEESKEAEVVELEE
-585 SEEVEEIAEAEE
+585 SEEEAEAVEAEE
-597 SEEVEVI
+597 VAELEE
-604 AEAEESEEVEVTT
+604 AKEAEEVAELEE
-617 ETEESEE
+617 
-624 VEVTAETEESEEVE
+624 AK
-638 VTAEA
+638 EA
-643 EESEEVEVTA
+643 EEVAELEEA
-653 ETEEFEEVKVIAEAE
+653 KEAE
-668 ESEEVEEIA
+668 EVVELEGSEEIESVTEFALEETPQEEVIEETMNTGALENTPVA
-677 EAEESEVEAF
+677 EQPVISQQETITFKEESEVF
-687 VELEETQPEMVLDE
+687 VPVSET
-701 AIEQKSEFIHVA
+701 
-713 EADEQTKKDVQSFAN
+713 DEQTKKDVQNFAN
-728 VLIAETEE
+728 VLI
-736 NKLVVEEALVA
+736 EEAEEKKQVA
-747 EEQPVVEEAP
+747 EEQP
-757 IAEGK
+757 
-762 PVVEEAPVAEEQLVV
+762 
-777 EEALVAEEQPVVEE
+777 ALQ
-791 APIAEGKSV
+791 I
-800 VEEAP
+800 
-805 VAEEQLVVEETTIA
+805 
-819 EEKPVVPKEEP
+819 EEP

-841 VVMLKQDRT
+841 VVMLKQDRKK
-850 RLMERHAAR
+850 LMERHAAR
-859 TSVMQPSMG
+859 TNVMQSTVS
-868 ERVENKPVHQV
+868 ERVEEKPVQQVVVEPQAEEKPMQQMVVDPQVEEKPVQQVVVNPQV

-884 QQVVVESRVEEQPV
+884 QQVVVEAQVEEKPMQ
-898 KQVVVDPQVEEQPM
+898 QVVVEAQVEEKPMQQVAVEAQVEEKPM

-923 QPMQQVVV
+923 
-931 EPQVKEQPMQQVVV
+931 
-945 EPQVEVQPMQQVVV
+945 
-959 EPQVK
+959 
-964 EQPMQQVVVEPQ
+964 
-976 VKEQPM
+976 
-982 QQVVVEPQVEE
+982 
-993 QLGQQ
+993 
-998 MVVESQVEEKPMQ
+998 KPMQ
-1011 QVVVEQVQKPISST
+1011 QVVVAGQVQEPISST
-1025 EVQEKAYVVNQRE
+1025 EVQEKAYVVNPKE

-1045 QTPPTYT
+1045 QAPPKYEL
-1052 VPPLALLSIPRQ
+1052 PPLTLLSIPQQ
-1064 AALDNKEWLEE
+1064 AALDNTQWLEE
-1075 QKELL
+1075 QEELL
-1080 DTTFNNFH
+1080 NTTFNNFH

-1221 YKAKPHEVKLML
+1221 YKAKPHEVKLIL

-1287 TRYNTIVSERE
+1287 TRYNTIVSGRE

-1414 DDEIEK
+1414 DDEIER

-1434 FQQEDLLAKTEQSE
+1434 FKQEDLLAKSEQSE

-1496 SEARGTKPRD
+1496 SEGRGTKPRD

>member
-1 MLDWMKKLFNKEEE
+1 
-15 QTAMNKEVPK
+15 
-25 QIESQ
+25 
-30 PKIPRV
+30 
-36 NHYTEAREAQMASRN
+36 
-51 AGKCRF
+51 
-57 PLIPDDGFDEDD
+57 
-69 VREQP
+69 
-74 RFEEQHVQSGVYEDQ
+74 
-89 PTQRGIKVERSRR
+89 
-102 PYVEKVVA
+102 
-110 TYEEPE
+110 
-116 VQYEPDPEPVVKKV
+116 
-130 SVPSQESSRRP
+130 
-141 FRPTEMIS
+141 
-149 PIYGYNRP
+149 
-157 SVEKK
+157 
-162 VEKQEEEKE
+162 
-171 REDLEISVEGKSVVD
+171 
-186 AWLEKKGY
+186 
-194 TLSAFSEGQTTTPS
+194 
-208 SSGRAGNQQEEQN
+208 
-221 HSKKEEKSVVDQWLE
+221 
-236 KNGYEIERQE
+236 
-246 PVVEEKEVVQEINTP
+246 
-261 QEVSADEFLHK
+261 
-272 TIAERTEDAGKEKDV
+272 
-287 VVSNENSLQEELV
+287 
-300 DSQVEHEDTILAEE
+300 
-314 MKCNTEIEKQTS
+314 
-326 EESVIVKA
+326 
-334 EEKLEETI
+334 
-342 IVEIPEEFA
+342 
-351 EIAETEEPEVE
+351 
-362 VTAETE
+362 
-368 ESEEVEVT
+368 
-376 AETEESEEVEVIAE
+376 TEESEEVEVIAE

-395 EVEVTAETEESEEV
+395 EVEV
-409 EVTAETEESEEVE
+409 
-422 VTAEAEESEEVEVTA
+422 
-437 ETEEFEE
+437 
-444 VKVIAEAE
+444 
-452 ESEEAEVTTETEESE
+452 
-467 EVEEIAET
+467 IAET
-475 EESEEVEEIAEAEES
+475 EEL
-490 EEVEVIAEAEES
+490 EEVEVIAE
-502 EEVEVTT
+502 
-509 ETEESEEV
+509 TEEL
-517 EVTAET
+517 
-523 EESEE
+523 
-528 VEVTAEAEE
+528 
-537 SEEVEVTAET
+537 
-547 EEFEEVKVIAEAEES
+547 
-562 EEAEVTTETEE
+562 
-573 SEEVEEIAETEE
+573 
-585 SEEVEEIAEAEE
+585 
-597 SEEVEVI
+597 EEVEVI
-604 AEAEESEEVEVTT
+604 AETEELEEVEVIA
-617 ETEESEE
+617 ETEELEE
-624 VEVTAETEESEEVE
+624 VEVIAETEELEEVE
-638 VTAEA
+638 VI
-643 EESEEVEVTA
+643 A
-653 ETEEFEEVKVIAEAE
+653 ETKAPVVETFVAL
-668 ESEEVEEIA
+668 EEIQQ
-677 EAEESEVEAF
+677 EDEV
-687 VELEETQPEMVLDE
+687 
-701 AIEQKSEFIHVA
+701 IEQNNEFIHVA
-713 EADEQTKKDVQSFAN
+713 EADEQTKNDVQSFAN

-736 NKLVVEEALVA
+736 NKRVEEEAPVVEEQSVEEEVPVV
-747 EEQPVVEEAP
+747 EEQPVV
-757 IAEGK
+757 K
-762 PVVEEAPVAEEQLVV
+762 
-777 EEALVAEEQPVVEE
+777 
-791 APIAEGKSV
+791 
-800 VEEAP
+800 
-805 VAEEQLVVEETTIA
+805 
-819 EEKPVVPKEEP
+819 KEEP

-850 RLMERHAAR
+850 RLMERHAVRANA
-859 TSVMQPSMG
+859 MQPSANV
-868 ERVENKPVHQV
+868 RVENKPV
-879 EESPV
+879 
-884 QQVVVESRVEEQPV
+884 QQEVAE
-898 KQVVVDPQVEEQPM
+898 PQVEEQPM

-923 QPMQQVVV
+923 SPVQQAVA
-931 EPQVKEQPMQQVVV
+931 EPQVEEQPMQQVVV
-945 EPQVEVQPMQQVVV
+945 ESQVEESPVQQVVA
-959 EPQVK
+959 
-964 EQPMQQVVVEPQ
+964 
-976 VKEQPM
+976 
-982 QQVVVEPQVEE
+982 EPQVEE
-993 QLGQQ
+993 Q
-998 MVVESQVEEKPMQ
+998 PMQ
-1011 QVVVEQVQKPISST
+1011 QVVVEQVQKSISST
-1025 EVQEKAYVVNQRE
+1025 EPKEKAYVVNQRE

-1045 QTPPTYT
+1045 HTPPTYT
-1052 VPPLALLSIPRQ
+1052 VPPLALLSIPQ
-1064 AALDNKEWLEE
+1064 QSTLDNTEWLDE

-1264 LKWAVEEMERRY
+1264 LKWAVDEMERRY

-1287 TRYNTIVSERE
+1287 TRYNTIVSERD

-1420 TVDHVKKQ
+1420 TVDHVRKQ

-1434 FQQEDLLAKTEQSE
+1434 FKQEDLLAKTEQAE

>member
-57 PLIPDDGFDEDD
+57 PLVPDNGFDEEDESE
-69 VREQP
+69 VN
-74 RFEEQHVQSGVYEDQ
+74 RFEEQPVQGVTYEE
-89 PTQRGIKVERSRR
+89 PTAQRGIKVERSRR
-102 PYVEKVVA
+102 PYVEKVVS

-116 VQYEPDPEPVVKKV
+116 VQYEPVRESVVKKA
-130 SVPSQESSRRP
+130 SAPSQESNRRP

-162 VEKQEEEKE
+162 EEKQEEVKE

-194 TLSAFSEGQTTTPS
+194 KLSDFSEGQAPTS
-208 SSGRAGNQQEEQN
+208 SSHRAANQQGEQQYEEN
-221 HSKKEEKSVVDQWLE
+221 KKEEKSVVDQWLE
-236 KNGYEIERQE
+236 KNGYEIERQV
-246 PVVEEKEVVQEINTP
+246 PLVEEKEVIQEMSTP
-261 QEVSADEFLHK
+261 QEVSADELLHK
-272 TIAERTEDAGKEKDV
+272 TVAEQMESAKLEKDV
-287 VVSNENSLQEELV
+287 VVLNENNLQEELV
-300 DSQVEHEDTILAEE
+300 ASKVEHEDTILSEE
-314 MKCNTEIEKQTS
+314 IKRNTEIKQPTIEVEKQAP

-342 IVEIPEEFA
+342 IVEIPEEVSKVEVIVETEELEEVVMETEAPEEVEA
-351 EIAETEEPEVE
+351 EGSEEVEVIAETEEVEVIAETEELEEVVMETEAPEEVEAEGSEEVE
-362 VTAETE
+362 VIAETEEVEVIAETKEPEEVVMETEEVEVIAEAEEVEVIVETE
-368 ESEEVEVT
+368 ESEEVEVIAEAKESEEVEVIAEAKESEEVEVIAEAKESEEVEVIAEAKESEEVEVIAEAKESEEVEVIAEAKESEEVEVIAEAKESEEVEVIAEAKESEEVEVI

-390 AEESE
+390 AKEL
-395 EVEVTAETEESEEV
+395 
-409 EVTAETEESEEVE
+409 
-422 VTAEAEESEEVEVTA
+422 
-437 ETEEFEE
+437 
-444 VKVIAEAE
+444 
-452 ESEEAEVTTETEESE
+452 
-467 EVEEIAET
+467 
-475 EESEEVEEIAEAEES
+475 
-490 EEVEVIAEAEES
+490 EEVEVIAEAEE
-502 EEVEVTT
+502 T
-509 ETEESEEV
+509 
-517 EVTAET
+517 
-523 EESEE
+523 
-528 VEVTAEAEE
+528 
-537 SEEVEVTAET
+537 
-547 EEFEEVKVIAEAEES
+547 
-562 EEAEVTTETEE
+562 
-573 SEEVEEIAETEE
+573 
-585 SEEVEEIAEAEE
+585 
-597 SEEVEVI
+597 EVI
-604 AEAEESEEVEVTT
+604 AETKAPVVETFV
-617 ETEESEE
+617 
-624 VEVTAETEESEEVE
+624 AL
-638 VTAEA
+638 
-643 EESEEVEVTA
+643 
-653 ETEEFEEVKVIAEAE
+653 
-668 ESEEVEEIA
+668 EEIQQ
-677 EAEESEVEAF
+677 E
-687 VELEETQPEMVLDE
+687 DE

-728 VLIAETEE
+728 VLIAKTEE
-736 NKLVVEEALVA
+736 NRRVVEEAQVAEEQRVVEEAPVVEEQRVVEETPIA
-747 EEQPVVEEAP
+747 EEQPVV
-757 IAEGK
+757 
-762 PVVEEAPVAEEQLVV
+762 Q
-777 EEALVAEEQPVVEE
+777 
-791 APIAEGKSV
+791 
-800 VEEAP
+800 
-805 VAEEQLVVEETTIA
+805 
-819 EEKPVVPKEEP
+819 KEEP

-859 TSVMQPSMG
+859 ANAMQPSANV
-868 ERVENKPVHQV
+868 RVENKPVQQEVAEPQV
-879 EESPV
+879 EERPV
-884 QQVVVESRVEEQPV
+884 QQVVAE
-898 KQVVVDPQVEEQPM
+898 PQVEERPVQQVVAEPQVEENPM

-923 QPMQQVVV
+923 RPV
-931 EPQVKEQPMQQVVV
+931 
-945 EPQVEVQPMQQVVV
+945 
-959 EPQVK
+959 
-964 EQPMQQVVVEPQ
+964 
-976 VKEQPM
+976 

-993 QLGQQ
+993 RPVQQ
-998 MVVESQVEEKPMQ
+998 VAEPQVEERPVQQVVAEPQVEEQPMQ

-1045 QTPPTYT
+1045 HTPPTYT
-1052 VPPLALLSIPRQ
+1052 VPPLALLSIPQ
-1064 AALDNKEWLEE
+1064 QSALDNTEWLEE

-1434 FQQEDLLAKTEQSE
+1434 FKQEDLLAKTEQAE
-1448 SEDELFFDACQFVVE
+1448 SEDELFLDACQFVVE

-1496 SEARGTKPRD
+1496 SEGRGTKPRD

>member
-57 PLIPDDGFDEDD
+57 PLVPDNGFDEEDESE
-69 VREQP
+69 VN
-74 RFEEQHVQSGVYEDQ
+74 RFEEQPVQGVTYEE
-89 PTQRGIKVERSRR
+89 PTAQRGIKVERSRR
-102 PYVEKVVA
+102 PYVEKVVS

-116 VQYEPDPEPVVKKV
+116 VQYEPVRESVVKKA
-130 SVPSQESSRRP
+130 SAPSQESNRRP

-162 VEKQEEEKE
+162 EEKQEEVKE

-194 TLSAFSEGQTTTPS
+194 TLSDFSEGQATS
-208 SSGRAGNQQEEQN
+208 SASGEVVEQQGQQ
-221 HSKKEEKSVVDQWLE
+221 SKKEEKSVVDQWLE
-236 KNGYEIERQE
+236 KNGYEIERQV
-246 PVVEEKEVVQEINTP
+246 PLVEEKEVIQEMSTP
-261 QEVSADEFLHK
+261 QEVPADELLHK
-272 TIAERTEDAGKEKDV
+272 TVAEQMESAKLEKDV
-287 VVSNENSLQEELV
+287 VVLNENNLQEELV
-300 DSQVEHEDTILAEE
+300 ASKVEHEDTILSEE
-314 MKCNTEIEKQTS
+314 IKRNTEIKQPTIEVEKQAL

-342 IVEIPEEFA
+342 IVEIPEEVSQV
-351 EIAETEEPEVE
+351 EVIAETEELEEVVMETEAPEEVE
-362 VTAETE
+362 VIAEAE
-368 ESEEVEVT
+368 ESEEAEVI

-395 EVEVTAETEESEEV
+395 EVEV
-409 EVTAETEESEEVE
+409 
-422 VTAEAEESEEVEVTA
+422 
-437 ETEEFEE
+437 
-444 VKVIAEAE
+444 IAEAE
-452 ESEEAEVTTETEESE
+452 ESEEAEVIAETEESE
-467 EVEEIAET
+467 EAEVIAEAEESEEVEVIAET
-475 EESEEVEEIAEAEES
+475 EESEEVEVIAETEESKEVEVIAETEESKEVEVIAETEELEEVEVIAETEES

-502 EEVEVTT
+502 EEVEVIA
-509 ETEESEEV
+509 EVEESEEA
-517 EVTAET
+517 EVIAET

-528 VEVTAEAEE
+528 VEV
-537 SEEVEVTAET
+537 
-547 EEFEEVKVIAEAEES
+547 IAEINAPVVETFVALEDIQQ
-562 EEAEVTTETEE
+562 EA
-573 SEEVEEIAETEE
+573 
-585 SEEVEEIAEAEE
+585 
-597 SEEVEVI
+597 
-604 AEAEESEEVEVTT
+604 
-617 ETEESEE
+617 
-624 VEVTAETEESEEVE
+624 
-638 VTAEA
+638 
-643 EESEEVEVTA
+643 
-653 ETEEFEEVKVIAEAE
+653 
-668 ESEEVEEIA
+668 
-677 EAEESEVEAF
+677 
-687 VELEETQPEMVLDE
+687 E

-713 EADEQTKKDVQSFAN
+713 EADEQTKKDVQSFAD
-728 VLIAETEE
+728 VLI
-736 NKLVVEEALVA
+736 A

-757 IAEGK
+757 I
-762 PVVEEAPVAEEQLVV
+762 VEEQ
-777 EEALVAEEQPVVEE
+777 
-791 APIAEGKSV
+791 SV

-805 VAEEQLVVEETTIA
+805 VAEEQRVVEEAPVVEEQSVVEEAPVVEEQSVVEEAPVA
-819 EEKPVVPKEEP
+819 EEQRVVEEAPVVEEQRVVEEAPVAEEQRVVEEAPVVEEQRVVEEAPVVEEQPVAEETPVAEEQPVVQKEEP

-859 TSVMQPSMG
+859 ANAMQPSANV
-868 ERVENKPVHQV
+868 RVENKPVQQEVAEPQV
-879 EESPV
+879 EEHPVQQVAAEPQVEEHPV
-884 QQVVVESRVEEQPV
+884 QQVVVES
-898 KQVVVDPQVEEQPM
+898 QVEEHPM
-912 QQVVVEPQVEE
+912 QQVVAEPQVEE
-923 QPMQQVVV
+923 QPIQQI
-931 EPQVKEQPMQQVVV
+931 
-945 EPQVEVQPMQQVVV
+945 
-959 EPQVK
+959 
-964 EQPMQQVVVEPQ
+964 
-976 VKEQPM
+976 
-982 QQVVVEPQVEE
+982 
-993 QLGQQ
+993 
-998 MVVESQVEEKPMQ
+998 
-1011 QVVVEQVQKPISST
+1011 VVEQVQKPISST

-1045 QTPPTYT
+1045 HTPPTYT
-1052 VPPLALLSIPRQ
+1052 VPPLALLSIPQ
-1064 AALDNKEWLEE
+1064 QSALDNTEWLEE

-1434 FQQEDLLAKTEQSE
+1434 FKQEDLLAKTEQAE
-1448 SEDELFFDACQFVVE
+1448 SEDELFFEACQFVVE

-1482 AARLIEEMESQGII
+1482 AARLIEEMQSQGII

>member
-1 MLDWMKKLFNKEEE
+1 VEVIAEAEELE
-15 QTAMNKEVPK
+15 KVEV
-25 QIESQ
+25 ITE
-30 PKIPRV
+30 
-36 NHYTEAREAQMASRN
+36 TEA
-51 AGKCRF
+51 
-57 PLIPDDGFDEDD
+57 
-69 VREQP
+69 
-74 RFEEQHVQSGVYEDQ
+74 
-89 PTQRGIKVERSRR
+89 
-102 PYVEKVVA
+102 
-110 TYEEPE
+110 
-116 VQYEPDPEPVVKKV
+116 
-130 SVPSQESSRRP
+130 
-141 FRPTEMIS
+141 
-149 PIYGYNRP
+149 
-157 SVEKK
+157 
-162 VEKQEEEKE
+162 
-171 REDLEISVEGKSVVD
+171 
-186 AWLEKKGY
+186 
-194 TLSAFSEGQTTTPS
+194 
-208 SSGRAGNQQEEQN
+208 
-221 HSKKEEKSVVDQWLE
+221 
-236 KNGYEIERQE
+236 
-246 PVVEEKEVVQEINTP
+246 
-261 QEVSADEFLHK
+261 
-272 TIAERTEDAGKEKDV
+272 
-287 VVSNENSLQEELV
+287 
-300 DSQVEHEDTILAEE
+300 
-314 MKCNTEIEKQTS
+314 S
-326 EESVIVKA
+326 EEAEVI
-334 EEKLEETI
+334 
-342 IVEIPEEFA
+342 
-351 EIAETEEPEVE
+351 
-362 VTAETE
+362 
-368 ESEEVEVT
+368 
-376 AETEESEEVEVIAE
+376 AETEESEEVEVI
-390 AEESE
+390 
-395 EVEVTAETEESEEV
+395 TETE
-409 EVTAETEESEEVE
+409 AP
-422 VTAEAEESEEVEVTA
+422 
-437 ETEEFEE
+437 
-444 VKVIAEAE
+444 
-452 ESEEAEVTTETEESE
+452 EEAEV
-467 EVEEIAET
+467 IAET
-475 EESEEVEEIAEAEES
+475 EESEEVGVIAETEEPEEVEVIAETEEP
-490 EEVEVIAEAEES
+490 EEVEVIAEAEEL
-502 EEVEVTT
+502 EKVEVIT
-509 ETEESEEV
+509 ETE
-517 EVTAET
+517 AP
-523 EESEE
+523 
-528 VEVTAEAEE
+528 
-537 SEEVEVTAET
+537 
-547 EEFEEVKVIAEAEES
+547 
-562 EEAEVTTETEE
+562 EEAEPV
-573 SEEVEEIAETEE
+573 A
-585 SEEVEEIAEAEE
+585 
-597 SEEVEVI
+597 
-604 AEAEESEEVEVTT
+604 
-617 ETEESEE
+617 
-624 VEVTAETEESEEVE
+624 
-638 VTAEA
+638 
-643 EESEEVEVTA
+643 
-653 ETEEFEEVKVIAEAE
+653 
-668 ESEEVEEIA
+668 
-677 EAEESEVEAF
+677 
-687 VELEETQPEMVLDE
+687 LEETQQEMVLNE
-701 AIEQKSEFIHVA
+701 AIEQTNEFIHVA
-713 EADEQTKKDVQSFAN
+713 EAEEQAKKDVQSFAD
-728 VLIAETEE
+728 VLIAEEQR
-736 NKLVVEEALVA
+736 VVEEAPIAEEQRVAEEAPIAEEQRVAEEAPIAEEQRVAEEAPIA
-747 EEQPVVEEAP
+747 EEQPVVEEAL
-757 IAEGK
+757 I
-762 PVVEEAPVAEEQLVV
+762 AEEQ
-777 EEALVAEEQPVVEE
+777 QVVEE
-791 APIAEGKSV
+791 APIAEEQRV
-800 VEEAP
+800 VEEARI
-805 VAEEQLVVEETTIA
+805 AEERQVVEETRVS
-819 EEKPVVPKEEP
+819 EEQPIVQKEEP
-830 KREKKRHVPFN
+830 KRQKKRHVPFN

-859 TSVMQPSMG
+859 VNAMQPSMS
-868 ERVENKPVHQV
+868 ERVENKPVQQAEETPVPQV
-879 EESPV
+879 EEKPMQQVVVEPQVEEKPIQQVVVESRVEEKPM

-898 KQVVVDPQVEEQPM
+898 
-912 QQVVVEPQVEE
+912 QQEVVEPQVEE
-923 QPMQQVVV
+923 Q
-931 EPQVKEQPMQQVVV
+931 
-945 EPQVEVQPMQQVVV
+945 
-959 EPQVK
+959 
-964 EQPMQQVVVEPQ
+964 
-976 VKEQPM
+976 
-982 QQVVVEPQVEE
+982 
-993 QLGQQ
+993 
-998 MVVESQVEEKPMQ
+998 
-1011 QVVVEQVQKPISST
+1011 VQKPTSNT

-1045 QTPPTYT
+1045 QTPPTYAI
-1052 VPPLALLSIPRQ
+1052 PPLTLLSIPQQ
-1064 AALDNKEWLEE
+1064 AALDNTEWLDE

-1287 TRYNTIVSERE
+1287 TRYNTIVSGRE

-1420 TVDHVKKQ
+1420 TVDHVRKQ

-1434 FQQEDLLAKTEQSE
+1434 FKQEDLLAKTEQAE

-1496 SEARGTKPRD
+1496 SEGRGTKPRD

>member
-57 PLIPDDGFDEDD
+57 PLVPDNGFDEEDESE
-69 VREQP
+69 VN
-74 RFEEQHVQSGVYEDQ
+74 RFEEQPVQGVTYEE
-89 PTQRGIKVERSRR
+89 PTAQRGIKVERSRR
-102 PYVEKVVA
+102 PYVEKVVS

-116 VQYEPDPEPVVKKV
+116 VQYEPVRESVVKKA
-130 SVPSQESSRRP
+130 SAPSQESNRRP

-162 VEKQEEEKE
+162 EEKQEEVKE

-194 TLSAFSEGQTTTPS
+194 TLSDFSEGQATS
-208 SSGRAGNQQEEQN
+208 SASGEVVEQQGQQ
-221 HSKKEEKSVVDQWLE
+221 SKKEEKSVVDQWLE
-236 KNGYEIERQE
+236 KNGYEIERQV
-246 PVVEEKEVVQEINTP
+246 PLVEEKEVIQEMSTP
-261 QEVSADEFLHK
+261 QEVSADELLHK
-272 TIAERTEDAGKEKDV
+272 TVAEQMESAKLEKDV
-287 VVSNENSLQEELV
+287 VVLNENNLQEELV
-300 DSQVEHEDTILAEE
+300 ASKVEHEDTILSEE
-314 MKCNTEIEKQTS
+314 IKRNTEIKQPTIEVEKQAP

-342 IVEIPEEFA
+342 IVEIPEE
-351 EIAETEEPEVE
+351 V
-362 VTAETE
+362 
-368 ESEEVEVT
+368 SK
-376 AETEESEEVEVIAE
+376 VEVI
-390 AEESE
+390 
-395 EVEVTAETEESEEV
+395 
-409 EVTAETEESEEVE
+409 
-422 VTAEAEESEEVEVTA
+422 A

-444 VKVIAEAE
+444 VVMETEAPEEVEVITETE
-452 ESEEAEVTTETEESE
+452 ESEEAEV
-467 EVEEIAET
+467 
-475 EESEEVEEIAEAEES
+475 IAEAEES

-502 EEVEVTT
+502 EE
-509 ETEESEEV
+509 
-517 EVTAET
+517 AE
-523 EESEE
+523 
-528 VEVTAEAEE
+528 
-537 SEEVEVTAET
+537 
-547 EEFEEVKVIAEAEES
+547 VIAEAEES
-562 EEAEVTTETEE
+562 EEAEV
-573 SEEVEEIAETEE
+573 IAETEE
-585 SEEVEEIAEAEE
+585 SEEAEVIAEAEE

-604 AEAEESEEVEVTT
+604 AE
-617 ETEESEE
+617 TEESEE
-624 VEVTAETEESEEVE
+624 VG
-638 VTAEA
+638 
-643 EESEEVEVTA
+643 
-653 ETEEFEEVKVIAEAE
+653 VIAEAE
-668 ESEEVEEIA
+668 EVEVIA
-677 EAEESEVEAF
+677 EINAPVVETF
-687 VELEETQPEMVLDE
+687 VALEDIQQEAE

-713 EADEQTKKDVQSFAN
+713 EADEQTKKDVQSFAD
-728 VLIAETEE
+728 VLIAE
-736 NKLVVEEALVA
+736 KQPAVEEAPVA
-747 EEQPVVEEAP
+747 EEQRVVEEAP
-757 IAEGK
+757 VVEEQSVVEEAPVVEEQPVAEET
-762 PVVEEAPVAEEQLVV
+762 PVAEEQRVVEEAPVVEEQQVEEEAPVAEEQQVVEEAPVAEEQR
-777 EEALVAEEQPVVEE
+777 VVEE
-791 APIAEGKSV
+791 APVVEEQQVEEETPVAEEQRV

-805 VAEEQLVVEETTIA
+805 VAEEQRVVEEAPVVEEQSVVEEQPVVEETPVA
-819 EEKPVVPKEEP
+819 EEQPVVQKEEP

-859 TSVMQPSMG
+859 ANAMQPSANV
-868 ERVENKPVHQV
+868 RVENKPVQQEVAEPQV
-879 EESPV
+879 EEHPV
-884 QQVVVESRVEEQPV
+884 QQVVAEPQMEEHLVQ
-898 KQVVVDPQVEEQPM
+898 QVVAEPQVEERPV
-912 QQVVVEPQVEE
+912 QQVVAEPQVEEHPVQQVVAEPQVEEEHPVQQVVAEPQVEE
-923 QPMQQVVV
+923 QPI
-931 EPQVKEQPMQQVVV
+931 
-945 EPQVEVQPMQQVVV
+945 
-959 EPQVK
+959 
-964 EQPMQQVVVEPQ
+964 
-976 VKEQPM
+976 
-982 QQVVVEPQVEE
+982 
-993 QLGQQ
+993 
-998 MVVESQVEEKPMQ
+998 Q

-1045 QTPPTYT
+1045 HTPPTYT
-1052 VPPLALLSIPRQ
+1052 VPPLALLSIPQ
-1064 AALDNKEWLEE
+1064 QSALDNTEWLEE

-1434 FQQEDLLAKTEQSE
+1434 FKQEDLLAKTEQAE
-1448 SEDELFFDACQFVVE
+1448 SEDELFFEACQFVVE

-1482 AARLIEEMESQGII
+1482 AARLIEEMQSQGII

>member
-15 QTAMNKEVPK
+15 QTALNKEVQK

-57 PLIPDDGFDEDD
+57 PLVPDNGFDEEDE
-69 VREQP
+69 REVDH
-74 RFEEQHVQSGVYEDQ
+74 FEEQPVQGVTYEE
-89 PTQRGIKVERSRR
+89 PTAQRGIQVERSRR
-102 PYVEKVVA
+102 PYVEKVVS

-116 VQYEPDPEPVVKKV
+116 VQYEPVREAVVKKA
-130 SVPSQESSRRP
+130 SAPSQESNRRP

-162 VEKQEEEKE
+162 VEKQEEVKE
-171 REDLEISVEGKSVVD
+171 REDLEISVEGKAVVD

-194 TLSAFSEGQTTTPS
+194 TLSDFSEGQATS
-208 SSGRAGNQQEEQN
+208 SSPSHESVGQQD
-221 HSKKEEKSVVDQWLE
+221 KKQEKSVVDQWLE

-246 PVVEEKEVVQEINTP
+246 PLVEEKEVIQGMSTP
-261 QEVSADEFLHK
+261 QEVSADELLHK
-272 TIAERTEDAGKEKDV
+272 TVAEQMESAKLEKDV
-287 VVSNENSLQEELV
+287 VVLNENNLQEELV
-300 DSQVEHEDTILAEE
+300 ASKVEHEDTILSEE
-314 MKCNTEIEKQTS
+314 IKRNTEIKQPTIEVEKQAP

-334 EEKLEETI
+334 EEKLAETI
-342 IVEIPEEFA
+342 IVEIPEEP
-351 EIAETEEPEVE
+351 EEVEVITETEEPEEVE
-362 VTAETE
+362 VITETE
-368 ESEEVEVT
+368 ELEEVEVIT
-376 AETEESEEVEVIAE
+376 ETEELEEVEVIAE
-390 AEESE
+390 SE
-395 EVEVTAETEESEEV
+395 EVEV
-409 EVTAETEESEEVE
+409 
-422 VTAEAEESEEVEVTA
+422 
-437 ETEEFEE
+437 
-444 VKVIAEAE
+444 
-452 ESEEAEVTTETEESE
+452 
-467 EVEEIAET
+467 
-475 EESEEVEEIAEAEES
+475 IAEAEES

-502 EEVEVTT
+502 EEVEVIT
-509 ETEESEEV
+509 
-517 EVTAET
+517 
-523 EESEE
+523 
-528 VEVTAEAEE
+528 
-537 SEEVEVTAET
+537 
-547 EEFEEVKVIAEAEES
+547 
-562 EEAEVTTETEE
+562 
-573 SEEVEEIAETEE
+573 
-585 SEEVEEIAEAEE
+585 EAEE

-604 AEAEESEEVEVTT
+604 AEAEESEEVEVIAETEELEEVEVIAETEEPEEVEVIAETEELEEVEVIAEAEELEEVEVIAETEAQEEVEVIAETEEPEEVEVIAETEELEEVEVIAEAEELEEVEAIT
-617 ETEESEE
+617 ETEELEE
-624 VEVTAETEESEEVE
+624 VEVIAETEESEEVE
-638 VTAEA
+638 VIAEA
-643 EESEEVEVTA
+643 EELEEVEVIAETEELEEVEVIAEAEELEEVEVIAETEESEEVEV
-653 ETEEFEEVKVIAEAE
+653 IAEIKAPVVE
-668 ESEEVEEIA
+668 TFVALEEIQQ
-677 EAEESEVEAF
+677 E
-687 VELEETQPEMVLDE
+687 DE

-713 EADEQTKKDVQSFAN
+713 EADEQTKNDVQSFAN
-728 VLIAETEE
+728 VLLAETEE
-736 NKLVVEEALVA
+736 NKR
-747 EEQPVVEEAP
+747 
-757 IAEGK
+757 
-762 PVVEEAPVAEEQLVV
+762 VVEEAPVAEEQRVV
-777 EEALVAEEQPVVEE
+777 EETPVAEEQR
-791 APIAEGKSV
+791 V

-805 VAEEQLVVEETTIA
+805 VAEEQRVVEEAPVA
-819 EEKPVVPKEEP
+819 EEQRVVEEAPVAEEQPVVKKEEP

-859 TSVMQPSMG
+859 ANAMQHSVNV
-868 ERVENKPVHQV
+868 RVENR
-879 EESPV
+879 PV
-884 QQVVVESRVEEQPV
+884 QQVVAE
-898 KQVVVDPQVEEQPM
+898 PQVEEQPM
-912 QQVVVEPQVEE
+912 QQVVAEPQVEE

-931 EPQVKEQPMQQVVV
+931 ESQVEEQPMQQVVV
-945 EPQVEVQPMQQVVV
+945 ES
-959 EPQVK
+959 
-964 EQPMQQVVVEPQ
+964 
-976 VKEQPM
+976 
-982 QQVVVEPQVEE
+982 QVEE
-993 QLGQQ
+993 QS
-998 MVVESQVEEKPMQ
+998 VQ
-1011 QVVVEQVQKPISST
+1011 QVVAEPQMEERPVQQVVEEQVQKPISST

-1045 QTPPTYT
+1045 HTPPTYT
-1052 VPPLALLSIPRQ
+1052 VPPLALLSIPQ
-1064 AALDNKEWLEE
+1064 QSALDNTEWLDE

-1420 TVDHVKKQ
+1420 TVDHVRKQ

-1434 FQQEDLLAKTEQSE
+1434 FKQEDLLAKTEQAE
-1448 SEDELFFDACQFVVE
+1448 SEDELFFEACQFVVE

-1482 AARLIEEMESQGII
+1482 AARLIEEMQSQGII

>member
-1 MLDWMKKLFNKEEE
+1 MKKLFNKEEE
-15 QTAMNKEVPK
+15 QTAMNKEAMK

-69 VREQP
+69 VRELP
-74 RFEEQHVQSGVYEDQ
+74 HFEEQPVQRGIYEEQ

-102 PYVEKVVA
+102 QYVENAVS

-130 SVPSQESSRRP
+130 SVSPQESSRRP

-162 VEKQEEEKE
+162 EEKQEEEKE

-194 TLSAFSEGQTTTPS
+194 TLSYFSEGKAPTS
-208 SSGRAGNQQEEQN
+208 SSHQDVDQQGQQ
-221 HSKKEEKSVVDQWLE
+221 SKKEEKSVVDQWLE

-246 PVVEEKEVVQEINTP
+246 PVVEEKEVIQEINTP
-261 QEVSADEFLHK
+261 QEVSADELLHK
-272 TIAERTEDAGKEKDV
+272 TVAERMEDAEQEKDV
-287 VVSNENSLQEELV
+287 VVLNENILQEELV
-300 DSQVEHEDTILAEE
+300 DSKVEHEDTILSEE
-314 MKCNTEIEKQTS
+314 IKRNTEIEQPIMEVEKQNPD
-326 EESVIVKA
+326 ESVIVKA

-342 IVEIPEEFA
+342 IVEIPEEFGEVA
-351 EIAETEEPEVE
+351 EVMAEEEVVVEAEETEEAEVVVEAEETEEAEVVVEAEETEEAEVVVEAEVIAETEG
-362 VTAETE
+362 
-368 ESEEVEVT
+368 
-376 AETEESEEVEVIAE
+376 
-390 AEESE
+390 
-395 EVEVTAETEESEEV
+395 
-409 EVTAETEESEEVE
+409 
-422 VTAEAEESEEVEVTA
+422 
-437 ETEEFEE
+437 
-444 VKVIAEAE
+444 
-452 ESEEAEVTTETEESE
+452 
-467 EVEEIAET
+467 
-475 EESEEVEEIAEAEES
+475 
-490 EEVEVIAEAEES
+490 
-502 EEVEVTT
+502 
-509 ETEESEEV
+509 
-517 EVTAET
+517 
-523 EESEE
+523 
-528 VEVTAEAEE
+528 
-537 SEEVEVTAET
+537 
-547 EEFEEVKVIAEAEES
+547 
-562 EEAEVTTETEE
+562 
-573 SEEVEEIAETEE
+573 
-585 SEEVEEIAEAEE
+585 
-597 SEEVEVI
+597 
-604 AEAEESEEVEVTT
+604 
-617 ETEESEE
+617 
-624 VEVTAETEESEEVE
+624 
-638 VTAEA
+638 
-643 EESEEVEVTA
+643 
-653 ETEEFEEVKVIAEAE
+653 
-668 ESEEVEEIA
+668 
-677 EAEESEVEAF
+677 SEVEAI
-687 VELEETQPEMVLDE
+687 VELEETQQEMVLDE
-701 AIEQKSEFIHVA
+701 AIEQKNEFIHVA
-713 EADEQTKKDVQSFAN
+713 EADEQTKEDVQSFAN

-736 NKLVVEEALVA
+736 SKLFVEEGPVA
-747 EEQPVVEEAP
+747 EEQPVVEE
-757 IAEGK
+757 G
-762 PVVEEAPVAEEQLVV
+762 PVVVEQPVAEEQS
-777 EEALVAEEQPVVEE
+777 VAEEGPAAKEQPVVEE
-791 APIAEGKSV
+791 G
-800 VEEAP
+800 P
-805 VAEEQLVVEETTIA
+805 VAKEQPIVQ
-819 EEKPVVPKEEP
+819 KEEP

-859 TSVMQPSMG
+859 TSAMQSSMS
-868 ERVENKPVHQV
+868 ERVENKPVHQLEEQPTQQMVVEPRV
-879 EESPV
+879 EEQPAQQMV
-884 QQVVVESRVEEQPV
+884 VEPRVEEQPAQQMVVEPQVEEKPMQQVVVESRVEEKPV
-898 KQVVVDPQVEEQPM
+898 QQVVVEPQVEEKPM

-923 QPMQQVVV
+923 KPMQQVVV
-931 EPQVKEQPMQQVVV
+931 EPQAEEQPV
-945 EPQVEVQPMQQVVV
+945 
-959 EPQVK
+959 
-964 EQPMQQVVVEPQ
+964 
-976 VKEQPM
+976 
-982 QQVVVEPQVEE
+982 
-993 QLGQQ
+993 QQ
-998 MVVESQVEEKPMQ
+998 MVVESRVEERPVQ
-1011 QVVVEQVQKPISST
+1011 QMIAGQVQKPSSST
-1025 EVQEKAYVVNQRE
+1025 EPQEKAYVVNQRE

-1052 VPPLALLSIPRQ
+1052 VPPLALLSIPQ
-1064 AALDNKEWLEE
+1064 QSALDNTEWLEE

-1221 YKAKPHEVKLML
+1221 YKAKPHEVKLIL

-1434 FQQEDLLAKTEQSE
+1434 FKQEDLLAKSEQSE
-1448 SEDELFFDACQFVVE
+1448 SEDELFLDACQFVVE

-1496 SEARGTKPRD
+1496 SEGRGTKPRD

-1511 DEFAAMQETNV
+1511 DEFAAMQETNI

>member
-57 PLIPDDGFDEDD
+57 PLVPDNGFDEEDESE
-69 VREQP
+69 VN
-74 RFEEQHVQSGVYEDQ
+74 RFEEQPVQGVIYEE
-89 PTQRGIKVERSRR
+89 PTAQRGIKVERSRR
-102 PYVEKVVA
+102 PYVEKVVS

-116 VQYEPDPEPVVKKV
+116 VQYEPVRESVVKKA
-130 SVPSQESSRRP
+130 SVPSQESNRRP

-162 VEKQEEEKE
+162 EEKQEEVKE

-194 TLSAFSEGQTTTPS
+194 TLSDFSEGQAPTS
-208 SSGRAGNQQEEQN
+208 SSHRAANQQGEQQYEEN
-221 HSKKEEKSVVDQWLE
+221 KKEEKSVVDQWLE
-236 KNGYEIERQE
+236 KNGYEIERQ
-246 PVVEEKEVVQEINTP
+246 VSLVEEKEVIQEMSTP
-261 QEVSADEFLHK
+261 QEVSADELLHK
-272 TIAERTEDAGKEKDV
+272 TVAEQMESAKLEKDV
-287 VVSNENSLQEELV
+287 VVLNENNLQEELV
-300 DSQVEHEDTILAEE
+300 ASKVEHEDTILSEE
-314 MKCNTEIEKQTS
+314 IKRNTEIKQPTIEVEKQAP

-342 IVEIPEEFA
+342 IVEIPEE
-351 EIAETEEPEVE
+351 V
-362 VTAETE
+362 
-368 ESEEVEVT
+368 SK
-376 AETEESEEVEVIAE
+376 VEVI
-390 AEESE
+390 
-395 EVEVTAETEESEEV
+395 
-409 EVTAETEESEEVE
+409 
-422 VTAEAEESEEVEVTA
+422 A

-444 VKVIAEAE
+444 VVMETEAPEEVEVITETE
-452 ESEEAEVTTETEESE
+452 ESEEAEV
-467 EVEEIAET
+467 
-475 EESEEVEEIAEAEES
+475 IAEAEES

-502 EEVEVTT
+502 EEVEVITETEELEEVEVIAETEELEEVEVIT

-517 EVTAET
+517 EVITET
-523 EESEE
+523 EELEE
-528 VEVTAEAEE
+528 VEVIAEAEE
-537 SEEVEVTAET
+537 SEEVEV
-547 EEFEEVKVIAEAEES
+547 IAEVEES
-562 EEAEVTTETEE
+562 EEAEV
-573 SEEVEEIAETEE
+573 IAE
-585 SEEVEEIAEAEE
+585 VEE

-604 AEAEESEEVEVTT
+604 AEAEESEE
-617 ETEESEE
+617 
-624 VEVTAETEESEEVE
+624 AE
-638 VTAEA
+638 
-643 EESEEVEVTA
+643 
-653 ETEEFEEVKVIAEAE
+653 VIAEINAPVVE
-668 ESEEVEEIA
+668 TFVALEEIQQ
-677 EAEESEVEAF
+677 E
-687 VELEETQPEMVLDE
+687 DE

-713 EADEQTKKDVQSFAN
+713 EADEQTKKDVQSFAD
-728 VLIAETEE
+728 VLIAE
-736 NKLVVEEALVA
+736 
-747 EEQPVVEEAP
+747 EQ
-757 IAEGK
+757 
-762 PVVEEAPVAEEQLVV
+762 PVVEEAPVAEEQQVV
-777 EEALVAEEQPVVEE
+777 EEAPVVEEQSVVEEAPVVEEQPVAEETPVAEEQPVV
-791 APIAEGKSV
+791 
-800 VEEAP
+800 
-805 VAEEQLVVEETTIA
+805 Q
-819 EEKPVVPKEEP
+819 KEEP

-859 TSVMQPSMG
+859 ANAMQPSANV
-868 ERVENKPVHQV
+868 RVENKPV
-879 EESPV
+879 
-884 QQVVVESRVEEQPV
+884 QQEVVE
-898 KQVVVDPQVEEQPM
+898 PQVEERPV
-912 QQVVVEPQVEE
+912 QQEVAEPQVEE
-923 QPMQQVVV
+923 QPMQQVVA
-931 EPQVKEQPMQQVVV
+931 EPQVEERPVQQEVAEPQVEEQPMQQVVA
-945 EPQVEVQPMQQVVV
+945 EPQVEERPVQQVVA
-959 EPQVK
+959 EPQV
-964 EQPMQQVVVEPQ
+964 EEHPVQQVVA
-976 VKEQPM
+976 
-982 QQVVVEPQVEE
+982 EPQVEE
-993 QLGQQ
+993 Q
-998 MVVESQVEEKPMQ
+998 PIQ

-1045 QTPPTYT
+1045 HTPPTYT
-1052 VPPLALLSIPRQ
+1052 VPPLALLSIPQ
-1064 AALDNKEWLEE
+1064 QSALDNTEWLEE

-1240 LAPYNSVPHLVAPVI
+1240 LAPYNAVPHLVAPVI

-1434 FQQEDLLAKTEQSE
+1434 FKQEDLLAKTEQAE
-1448 SEDELFFDACQFVVE
+1448 SEDELFFEACQFVVE

-1482 AARLIEEMESQGII
+1482 AARLIEEMQSQGII

>member
-57 PLIPDDGFDEDD
+57 PLVPDNGFDEEDESE
-69 VREQP
+69 VN
-74 RFEEQHVQSGVYEDQ
+74 RFEEQPVQGVTYEE
-89 PTQRGIKVERSRR
+89 PTAQRGIKVERSRR
-102 PYVEKVVA
+102 PYVEKVVS

-116 VQYEPDPEPVVKKV
+116 VQYEPVRESVVKKA
-130 SVPSQESSRRP
+130 SVPSQESNRRP

-162 VEKQEEEKE
+162 EEKQEEVKE

-194 TLSAFSEGQTTTPS
+194 TLSDFSEGQAPTS
-208 SSGRAGNQQEEQN
+208 SSHRAANQQGEQQYEEN
-221 HSKKEEKSVVDQWLE
+221 KKEEKSVVDQWLE
-236 KNGYEIERQE
+236 KNGYEIERQV
-246 PVVEEKEVVQEINTP
+246 PLVEEKEVIQEMSTP
-261 QEVSADEFLHK
+261 QEVSADELLHK
-272 TIAERTEDAGKEKDV
+272 TVAEQMESAKLEKDV
-287 VVSNENSLQEELV
+287 VVLNENNLQEELV
-300 DSQVEHEDTILAEE
+300 ASKVEHEDTILSEE
-314 MKCNTEIEKQTS
+314 IKRNTEIKQPTIEVEKQAP

-342 IVEIPEEFA
+342 IVEIPEE
-351 EIAETEEPEVE
+351 V
-362 VTAETE
+362 
-368 ESEEVEVT
+368 SK
-376 AETEESEEVEVIAE
+376 VEVI
-390 AEESE
+390 
-395 EVEVTAETEESEEV
+395 
-409 EVTAETEESEEVE
+409 
-422 VTAEAEESEEVEVTA
+422 A

-444 VKVIAEAE
+444 VVMETEAPEEVEVITETE
-452 ESEEAEVTTETEESE
+452 ESEEAEV
-467 EVEEIAET
+467 
-475 EESEEVEEIAEAEES
+475 IAEAEES

-502 EEVEVTT
+502 EEVEVIAEAEESEEVEVIAETEELEEVEVIAETEELEEVEVIT

-517 EVTAET
+517 EV
-523 EESEE
+523 
-528 VEVTAEAEE
+528 
-537 SEEVEVTAET
+537 
-547 EEFEEVKVIAEAEES
+547 I
-562 EEAEVTTETEE
+562 TET
-573 SEEVEEIAETEE
+573 
-585 SEEVEEIAEAEE
+585 EE

-604 AEAEESEEVEVTT
+604 AEAEESEEVEVIA
-617 ETEESEE
+617 EVEESEEAEVIAEVEESEE
-624 VEVTAETEESEEVE
+624 VE
-638 VTAEA
+638 
-643 EESEEVEVTA
+643 
-653 ETEEFEEVKVIAEAE
+653 VIAEAE
-668 ESEEVEEIA
+668 ESEEAEVIAEINAPVVETFVALEEIQQ
-677 EAEESEVEAF
+677 E
-687 VELEETQPEMVLDE
+687 DE
-701 AIEQKSEFIHVA
+701 AIEQKSEFIYVA
-713 EADEQTKKDVQSFAN
+713 EADEQTKKDVQSFAD
-728 VLIAETEE
+728 VLIAE
-736 NKLVVEEALVA
+736 
-747 EEQPVVEEAP
+747 EQ
-757 IAEGK
+757 
-762 PVVEEAPVAEEQLVV
+762 PVVEEAPVAEEQQVV
-777 EEALVAEEQPVVEE
+777 EEAPVVEEQSVVEEAPVVEEQPVAEETLVAEEQRVVEEAPVVEEQRVVEEVPVAEEQPVV
-791 APIAEGKSV
+791 
-800 VEEAP
+800 
-805 VAEEQLVVEETTIA
+805 Q
-819 EEKPVVPKEEP
+819 KEEP

-859 TSVMQPSMG
+859 ANAMQPSANV
-868 ERVENKPVHQV
+868 RVENKPV
-879 EESPV
+879 
-884 QQVVVESRVEEQPV
+884 QQEVA
-898 KQVVVDPQVEEQPM
+898 
-912 QQVVVEPQVEE
+912 EPQVEE
-923 QPMQQVVV
+923 QPMQQVVA
-931 EPQVKEQPMQQVVV
+931 EPQVEERPVQQVVAEPQVEERPVQQVVAEPQVEEHPVQQVVAKPQVEEQTMKQVVAEPQVEERLVQQEVAEPQVEEQPMQQVVA
-945 EPQVEVQPMQQVVV
+945 EPQVEEHSVQQVVA
-959 EPQVK
+959 
-964 EQPMQQVVVEPQ
+964 
-976 VKEQPM
+976 
-982 QQVVVEPQVEE
+982 EPQVEE
-993 QLGQQ
+993 Q
-998 MVVESQVEEKPMQ
+998 PIQ

-1045 QTPPTYT
+1045 HTPPTYT
-1052 VPPLALLSIPRQ
+1052 VPPLALLSIPQ
-1064 AALDNKEWLEE
+1064 QSALDNTEWLEE

-1434 FQQEDLLAKTEQSE
+1434 FKQEDLLAKTEQAE
-1448 SEDELFFDACQFVVE
+1448 SEDELFFEACQFVVE

-1482 AARLIEEMESQGII
+1482 AARLIEEMQSQGII

>member
-15 QTAMNKEVPK
+15 QTAMNKEVQK
-25 QIESQ
+25 QVESQ

-57 PLIPDDGFDEDD
+57 PLVPDNGFDEED
-69 VREQP
+69 VIETG
-74 RFEEQHVQSGVYEDQ
+74 RFEEQPVQAVTYENQ
-89 PTQRGIKVERSRR
+89 PIQRGIKVERSRR
-102 PYVEKVVA
+102 QHVEKVVS

-116 VQYEPDPEPVVKKV
+116 IQYEPEREPVVKKA
-130 SVPSQESSRRP
+130 STPAQESNRRP

-162 VEKQEEEKE
+162 EEKQEEVKE

-194 TLSAFSEGQTTTPS
+194 TLSHFSEGQAPTS
-208 SSGRAGNQQEEQN
+208 SSHERVDEQDQQ
-221 HSKKEEKSVVDQWLE
+221 SKKEEKSVVDQWLE

-246 PVVEEKEVVQEINTP
+246 PIVEEKEVAQEMSAP
-261 QEVSADEFLHK
+261 QEVPAAELLHE
-272 TIAERTEDAGKEKDV
+272 TIAERMEDAKQEKDV
-287 VVSNENSLQEELV
+287 VVENVLQTESLA
-300 DSQVEHEDTILAEE
+300 SKVEHEDTILSEE
-314 MKCNTEIEKQTS
+314 MKRNTEIEQPTIEVEKQAP

-342 IVEIPEEFA
+342 IVEIPEEF
-351 EIAETEEPEVE
+351 
-362 VTAETE
+362 
-368 ESEEVEVT
+368 EEVDVIT
-376 AETEESEEVEVIAE
+376 ETEEVEVIAE

-395 EVEVTAETEESEEV
+395 EMEV
-409 EVTAETEESEEVE
+409 
-422 VTAEAEESEEVEVTA
+422 
-437 ETEEFEE
+437 
-444 VKVIAEAE
+444 
-452 ESEEAEVTTETEESE
+452 
-467 EVEEIAET
+467 IAET
-475 EESEEVEEIAEAEES
+475 EESEEAEP
-490 EEVEVIAEAEES
+490 VV
-502 EEVEVTT
+502 
-509 ETEESEEV
+509 
-517 EVTAET
+517 
-523 EESEE
+523 
-528 VEVTAEAEE
+528 
-537 SEEVEVTAET
+537 
-547 EEFEEVKVIAEAEES
+547 
-562 EEAEVTTETEE
+562 
-573 SEEVEEIAETEE
+573 
-585 SEEVEEIAEAEE
+585 
-597 SEEVEVI
+597 
-604 AEAEESEEVEVTT
+604 
-617 ETEESEE
+617 
-624 VEVTAETEESEEVE
+624 
-638 VTAEA
+638 
-643 EESEEVEVTA
+643 
-653 ETEEFEEVKVIAEAE
+653 
-668 ESEEVEEIA
+668 
-677 EAEESEVEAF
+677 
-687 VELEETQPEMVLDE
+687 LEETQQEMVLNE
-701 AIEQKSEFIHVA
+701 AIEQKNEFIHVA
-713 EADEQTKKDVQSFAN
+713 EADEQTKKDVQSFAD
-728 VLIAETEE
+728 VLIAEEAAIEE
-736 NKLVVEEALVA
+736 EQSVVEEATIEEEQSVVEEA
-747 EEQPVVEEAP
+747 AIEEEQSVVEEAAIEEEQPVVEEAA
-757 IAEGK
+757 IEEEQS
-762 PVVEEAPVAEEQLVV
+762 VVEEAAIE
-777 EEALVAEEQPVVEE
+777 EEQPVVEE
-791 APIAEGKSV
+791 TVI
-800 VEEAP
+800 EEEQP
-805 VAEEQLVVEETTIA
+805 VAEETPVA
-819 EEKPVVPKEEP
+819 EEPPVVQKEEP

-841 VVMLKQDRT
+841 VVMLKQDRA
-850 RLMERHAAR
+850 RLVERHAAR
-859 TSVMQPSMG
+859 TNAMQPSMK

-879 EESPV
+879 EE
-884 QQVVVESRVEEQPV
+884 
-898 KQVVVDPQVEEQPM
+898 KPM

-923 QPMQQVVV
+923 KPMKQVA
-931 EPQVKEQPMQQVVV
+931 V
-945 EPQVEVQPMQQVVV
+945 EPQVEEKPMKQVAV
-959 EPQVK
+959 EPQVEEK
-964 EQPMQQVVVEPQ
+964 
-976 VKEQPM
+976 PM

-993 QLGQQ
+993 KPMQQ
-998 MVVESQVEEKPMQ
+998 VVVEPQTEEKPMQ
-1011 QVVVEQVQKPISST
+1011 QVVVEPQVEERPVQQVVVEPQTEEKPMQQVVVEPQVEERPVQQVVVESQQVQKPISST
-1025 EVQEKAYVVNQRE
+1025 EVEEKAYVVNQRE
-1038 NDMRNVL
+1038 NDVRNVL

-1052 VPPLALLSIPRQ
+1052 IPSLTLLSIPQQ
-1064 AALDNKEWLEE
+1064 AALDNTEWLEE

-1434 FQQEDLLAKTEQSE
+1434 FKQEDLLAKTEQAE
-1448 SEDELFFDACQFVVE
+1448 SEDELFLDACQFVVE

-1496 SEARGTKPRD
+1496 SEGRGTKPRD

>member
-25 QIESQ
+25 QVESQ

-57 PLIPDDGFDEDD
+57 PLVPDNGFDEED
-69 VREQP
+69 VIETGH
-74 RFEEQHVQSGVYEDQ
+74 FEEQPVQAVTYENQ
-89 PTQRGIKVERSRR
+89 PIQRGIKVERSRR
-102 PYVEKVVA
+102 QYVEKVVS

-116 VQYEPDPEPVVKKV
+116 IQYEPEREPVVKKA
-130 SVPSQESSRRP
+130 SAPAQESNRRP

-162 VEKQEEEKE
+162 EEKQEEVKE

-194 TLSAFSEGQTTTPS
+194 TLSDFSEGQAPTS
-208 SSGRAGNQQEEQN
+208 SSHEGIDQQDQK
-221 HSKKEEKSVVDQWLE
+221 SKKEEKSVVDQWLE

-246 PVVEEKEVVQEINTP
+246 PIVEEVVQEMSAP
-261 QEVSADEFLHK
+261 QEVPAAELLHE
-272 TIAERTEDAGKEKDV
+272 TIAERMEDAKQEKDV
-287 VVSNENSLQEELV
+287 VVKNVLQTESLA
-300 DSQVEHEDTILAEE
+300 SKIEHEDTILSEE
-314 MKCNTEIEKQTS
+314 IKRNTEIEQPTIEVEKQAP

-342 IVEIPEEFA
+342 IVEIPEEV
-351 EIAETEEPEVE
+351 EVIAETEEQKEVE
-362 VTAETE
+362 VIAEAEETEEVEVIAEPE
-368 ESEEVEVT
+368 ESEEVEVIAEPEESEEVEVIAEPEEQKEVEVIAEAEEQEEVEAIAEAEERKEVIAEPEESEEVEVIAEPEESEEVEAIAEAEERKEVEVI

-390 AEESE
+390 
-395 EVEVTAETEESEEV
+395 TEEQ
-409 EVTAETEESEEVE
+409 
-422 VTAEAEESEEVEVTA
+422 
-437 ETEEFEE
+437 
-444 VKVIAEAE
+444 K
-452 ESEEAEVTTETEESE
+452 
-467 EVEEIAET
+467 
-475 EESEEVEEIAEAEES
+475 
-490 EEVEVIAEAEES
+490 EVEVIAEAEEQ
-502 EEVEVTT
+502 
-509 ETEESEEV
+509 
-517 EVTAET
+517 
-523 EESEE
+523 
-528 VEVTAEAEE
+528 
-537 SEEVEVTAET
+537 
-547 EEFEEVKVIAEAEES
+547 
-562 EEAEVTTETEE
+562 
-573 SEEVEEIAETEE
+573 
-585 SEEVEEIAEAEE
+585 
-597 SEEVEVI
+597 EEVEVI
-604 AEAEESEEVEVTT
+604 AEPEESEEVE
-617 ETEESEE
+617 
-624 VEVTAETEESEEVE
+624 A
-638 VTAEA
+638 
-643 EESEEVEVTA
+643 
-653 ETEEFEEVKVIAEAE
+653 IAEAE
-668 ESEEVEEIA
+668 ERKEVEVIAETEAPEEVEP
-677 EAEESEVEAF
+677 V
-687 VELEETQPEMVLDE
+687 VLEETQQEMVLNE
-701 AIEQKSEFIHVA
+701 AIEQKNEFIHVA
-713 EADEQTKKDVQSFAN
+713 EADEQTKKDVQSFAD
-728 VLIAETEE
+728 VLITEE
-736 NKLVVEEALVA
+736 QLVVEEQPVA
-747 EEQPVVEEAP
+747 EETPIVEEQ
-757 IAEGK
+757 
-762 PVVEEAPVAEEQLVV
+762 PVVEEAPVAEEQ
-777 EEALVAEEQPVVEE
+777 PVVEE
-791 APIAEGKSV
+791 T
-800 VEEAP
+800 P
-805 VAEEQLVVEETTIA
+805 VAEEQLVVEETPVA
-819 EEKPVVPKEEP
+819 EEQSVVEEAPIVEEQPVVQKEEP

-859 TSVMQPSMG
+859 TNAMQPSMS
-868 ERVENKPVHQV
+868 ERVENKSVHQV
-879 EESPV
+879 EE
-884 QQVVVESRVEEQPV
+884 
-898 KQVVVDPQVEEQPM
+898 KPM

-923 QPMQQVVV
+923 QPVQQVVV
-931 EPQVKEQPMQQVVV
+931 EPQVEEQPVQQVVVEPQVEEKPMQQVVV
-945 EPQVEVQPMQQVVV
+945 EPQLEEKPMQQVVV
-959 EPQVK
+959 EPQLEEK
-964 EQPMQQVVVEPQ
+964 
-976 VKEQPM
+976 PM

-993 QLGQQ
+993 
-998 MVVESQVEEKPMQ
+998 KPMQ
-1011 QVVVEQVQKPISST
+1011 QVVVEPQVEEKPVQQVVAEQVQKPISST
-1025 EVQEKAYVVNQRE
+1025 EVEEKAYVVNQRE
-1038 NDMRNVL
+1038 NDVRNVL

-1052 VPPLALLSIPRQ
+1052 IPPLTLLSIPQQ
-1064 AALDNKEWLEE
+1064 AALDNTEWLEE

-1434 FQQEDLLAKTEQSE
+1434 FKQEDLLAKTEQAE
-1448 SEDELFFDACQFVVE
+1448 SEDELFLDACQFVVE

-1496 SEARGTKPRD
+1496 SEGRGTKPRD

>member
-15 QTAMNKEVPK
+15 QTALNKEVQK

-57 PLIPDDGFDEDD
+57 PLVPDNGFDEEDE
-69 VREQP
+69 REVDH
-74 RFEEQHVQSGVYEDQ
+74 FEEQPVQGVTYEE
-89 PTQRGIKVERSRR
+89 PTAQRGIQVERSRR
-102 PYVEKVVA
+102 PYVEKVVS

-116 VQYEPDPEPVVKKV
+116 VQYEPVREAVVKKA
-130 SVPSQESSRRP
+130 SAPSQESNRRP

-162 VEKQEEEKE
+162 VEKQEEVKE
-171 REDLEISVEGKSVVD
+171 REDLEISVEGKAVVD

-194 TLSAFSEGQTTTPS
+194 TLSDFSEGQATS
-208 SSGRAGNQQEEQN
+208 SSPSHESVGQQD
-221 HSKKEEKSVVDQWLE
+221 KKQEKSVVDQWLE

-246 PVVEEKEVVQEINTP
+246 PLVE
-261 QEVSADEFLHK
+261 
-272 TIAERTEDAGKEKDV
+272 EKDV
-287 VVSNENSLQEELV
+287 VVLNENNLQEELV
-300 DSQVEHEDTILAEE
+300 ASKVEHEDTILSEE
-314 MKCNTEIEKQTS
+314 IKRNTEIKQPTIEVEKQAP

-334 EEKLEETI
+334 EEKLAETI
-342 IVEIPEEFA
+342 IVEIPEEP
-351 EIAETEEPEVE
+351 EEVEVITETEEPEEVE
-362 VTAETE
+362 VITETE
-368 ESEEVEVT
+368 ELEEVEVIT
-376 AETEESEEVEVIAE
+376 ETEELEEVEVIAESEEVEVIAE

-395 EVEVTAETEESEEV
+395 EVEV
-409 EVTAETEESEEVE
+409 
-422 VTAEAEESEEVEVTA
+422 
-437 ETEEFEE
+437 
-444 VKVIAEAE
+444 
-452 ESEEAEVTTETEESE
+452 
-467 EVEEIAET
+467 IAET
-475 EESEEVEEIAEAEES
+475 EEP

-502 EEVEVTT
+502 EEVEV
-509 ETEESEEV
+509 
-517 EVTAET
+517 
-523 EESEE
+523 
-528 VEVTAEAEE
+528 
-537 SEEVEVTAET
+537 
-547 EEFEEVKVIAEAEES
+547 
-562 EEAEVTTETEE
+562 
-573 SEEVEEIAETEE
+573 IAETEE
-585 SEEVEEIAEAEE
+585 PEEVEVIAETEELEEVEVIAETE
-597 SEEVEVI
+597 AQEEVEVIAETEAQEEVEVIAETEEPEEVEVI
-604 AEAEESEEVEVTT
+604 AEAEELEEVEVIT
-617 ETEESEE
+617 ETEELEE
-624 VEVTAETEESEEVE
+624 VEV
-638 VTAEA
+638 
-643 EESEEVEVTA
+643 
-653 ETEEFEEVKVIAEAE
+653 IAEIKAPVVE
-668 ESEEVEEIA
+668 TFVALEEIQQ
-677 EAEESEVEAF
+677 E
-687 VELEETQPEMVLDE
+687 DE

-713 EADEQTKKDVQSFAN
+713 EADEQTKNDVQSFAN
-728 VLIAETEE
+728 VLLAETEE
-736 NKLVVEEALVA
+736 NKR
-747 EEQPVVEEAP
+747 
-757 IAEGK
+757 
-762 PVVEEAPVAEEQLVV
+762 VVEEAPVAEEQRVV
-777 EEALVAEEQPVVEE
+777 EETPVAEEQR
-791 APIAEGKSV
+791 V

-805 VAEEQLVVEETTIA
+805 VAEEQRVVEEAPVA
-819 EEKPVVPKEEP
+819 EEQRVVEEAPVAEEQPVVKKEEP

-859 TSVMQPSMG
+859 ANAMQHSVNV
-868 ERVENKPVHQV
+868 RVENR
-879 EESPV
+879 PV
-884 QQVVVESRVEEQPV
+884 QQVVAE
-898 KQVVVDPQVEEQPM
+898 PQVEEQPM
-912 QQVVVEPQVEE
+912 QQVVAEPQVEE

-931 EPQVKEQPMQQVVV
+931 ESQVEEQPMQQVVV
-945 EPQVEVQPMQQVVV
+945 ES
-959 EPQVK
+959 
-964 EQPMQQVVVEPQ
+964 
-976 VKEQPM
+976 
-982 QQVVVEPQVEE
+982 QVEE
-993 QLGQQ
+993 QS
-998 MVVESQVEEKPMQ
+998 VQ
-1011 QVVVEQVQKPISST
+1011 QVVAEPQMEERPVQQVVEEQVQKPISST

-1045 QTPPTYT
+1045 HTPPTYT
-1052 VPPLALLSIPRQ
+1052 VPPLALLSIPQ
-1064 AALDNKEWLEE
+1064 QSALDNTEWLDE

-1420 TVDHVKKQ
+1420 TVDHVRKQ

-1434 FQQEDLLAKTEQSE
+1434 FKQEDLLAKTEQAE
-1448 SEDELFFDACQFVVE
+1448 SEDELFFEACQFVVE

-1482 AARLIEEMESQGII
+1482 AARLIEEMQSQGII

>member
-15 QTAMNKEVPK
+15 QTALNKEVQK

-57 PLIPDDGFDEDD
+57 PLVPDNGFDEEDE
-69 VREQP
+69 REVDH
-74 RFEEQHVQSGVYEDQ
+74 FEEQPVQGVTYEE
-89 PTQRGIKVERSRR
+89 PTAQRGIQVERSRR
-102 PYVEKVVA
+102 PYVEKVVS

-116 VQYEPDPEPVVKKV
+116 VQYEPVREAVVKKA
-130 SVPSQESSRRP
+130 SAPSQESNRRP

-162 VEKQEEEKE
+162 VEKQEEVKE
-171 REDLEISVEGKSVVD
+171 REDLEISVEGKAVVD

-194 TLSAFSEGQTTTPS
+194 TLSDFSEGQATS
-208 SSGRAGNQQEEQN
+208 SSPSHESVGQQD
-221 HSKKEEKSVVDQWLE
+221 KKQEKSVVDQWLE

-246 PVVEEKEVVQEINTP
+246 PLVEEKEVIQGMSTP
-261 QEVSADEFLHK
+261 QEVSADELLHK
-272 TIAERTEDAGKEKDV
+272 TVAEQMESAKLEKDV
-287 VVSNENSLQEELV
+287 VVLNENNLQEELV
-300 DSQVEHEDTILAEE
+300 ASKVEHEDTILSEE
-314 MKCNTEIEKQTS
+314 IKRNTEIKQPTIEVEKQAP

-334 EEKLEETI
+334 EEKLAETI
-342 IVEIPEEFA
+342 IVEIPEEP
-351 EIAETEEPEVE
+351 EEVEVITETEEPEEVE
-362 VTAETE
+362 VITETE
-368 ESEEVEVT
+368 EP
-376 AETEESEEVEVIAE
+376 EEVEVITE
-390 AEESE
+390 TEEPE
-395 EVEVTAETEESEEV
+395 EVEVITETEELEEV
-409 EVTAETEESEEVE
+409 EVITETEELEEVE
-422 VTAEAEESEEVEVTA
+422 VITETEELEEVEV
-437 ETEEFEE
+437 
-444 VKVIAEAE
+444 
-452 ESEEAEVTTETEESE
+452 
-467 EVEEIAET
+467 
-475 EESEEVEEIAEAEES
+475 IAEAEES

-502 EEVEVTT
+502 EEVEV
-509 ETEESEEV
+509 
-517 EVTAET
+517 
-523 EESEE
+523 
-528 VEVTAEAEE
+528 
-537 SEEVEVTAET
+537 
-547 EEFEEVKVIAEAEES
+547 
-562 EEAEVTTETEE
+562 
-573 SEEVEEIAETEE
+573 IAETEE
-585 SEEVEEIAEAEE
+585 P
-597 SEEVEVI
+597 EEVEVI
-604 AEAEESEEVEVTT
+604 AEAEESEEVEVIA
-617 ETEESEE
+617 ETEELEE
-624 VEVTAETEESEEVE
+624 VEVIAETEEPEEVEVIAETEELEEVEVIAEAEELEEVEVIAETEELEEVEVIAEAEELEEVEVIAETEAQEEVEVIAETEEPEEVEVIAETEEPEEVEVIAETEESEEVE
-638 VTAEA
+638 V
-643 EESEEVEVTA
+643 
-653 ETEEFEEVKVIAEAE
+653 IAEIKAPVVE
-668 ESEEVEEIA
+668 TFVALEEIQQ
-677 EAEESEVEAF
+677 E
-687 VELEETQPEMVLDE
+687 DE

-713 EADEQTKKDVQSFAN
+713 EADEQTKNDVQSFAN
-728 VLIAETEE
+728 VLLAETEE
-736 NKLVVEEALVA
+736 NKR
-747 EEQPVVEEAP
+747 
-757 IAEGK
+757 
-762 PVVEEAPVAEEQLVV
+762 VVEEAPVAEEQRVV
-777 EEALVAEEQPVVEE
+777 EETPVAEEQR
-791 APIAEGKSV
+791 V

-805 VAEEQLVVEETTIA
+805 VAEEQRVVEEAPVA
-819 EEKPVVPKEEP
+819 EEQPVVKKEEP
-830 KREKKRHVPFN
+830 EREKKRHVPFN

-859 TSVMQPSMG
+859 ANAMQHSVNV
-868 ERVENKPVHQV
+868 RVENR
-879 EESPV
+879 PV
-884 QQVVVESRVEEQPV
+884 QQVVAE
-898 KQVVVDPQVEEQPM
+898 PQVEEQPM
-912 QQVVVEPQVEE
+912 QQVVAEPQVEE

-931 EPQVKEQPMQQVVV
+931 ESQVEEQPMQQVVV
-945 EPQVEVQPMQQVVV
+945 ES
-959 EPQVK
+959 
-964 EQPMQQVVVEPQ
+964 
-976 VKEQPM
+976 
-982 QQVVVEPQVEE
+982 QVEE
-993 QLGQQ
+993 QS
-998 MVVESQVEEKPMQ
+998 VQ
-1011 QVVVEQVQKPISST
+1011 QVVAEPQMEERPVQQVVEEQVQKPISST

-1045 QTPPTYT
+1045 HTPPTYT
-1052 VPPLALLSIPRQ
+1052 VPPLALLSIPQ
-1064 AALDNKEWLEE
+1064 QSALDNTEWLDE

-1420 TVDHVKKQ
+1420 TVDHVRKQ

-1434 FQQEDLLAKTEQSE
+1434 FKQEDLLAKTEQAE
-1448 SEDELFFDACQFVVE
+1448 SEDELFFEACQFVVE

-1482 AARLIEEMESQGII
+1482 AARLIEEMQSQGII

>member
-15 QTAMNKEVPK
+15 QTAMNKEVQK
-25 QIESQ
+25 QVESQ

-57 PLIPDDGFDEDD
+57 PLVPDNGFDEED
-69 VREQP
+69 VIETG
-74 RFEEQHVQSGVYEDQ
+74 RFEEQPVQAVTYENQ
-89 PTQRGIKVERSRR
+89 PIQRGIKVERSRR
-102 PYVEKVVA
+102 QYVEKVVS

-116 VQYEPDPEPVVKKV
+116 IQYEPEREPVVKKA
-130 SVPSQESSRRP
+130 STPAQESNRRP

-162 VEKQEEEKE
+162 EEKQEEVKE

-194 TLSAFSEGQTTTPS
+194 TLSDFSEGQAPTS
-208 SSGRAGNQQEEQN
+208 SSHRAANEQGEQQYEE
-221 HSKKEEKSVVDQWLE
+221 SKKEEKSVVDQWLE

-246 PVVEEKEVVQEINTP
+246 PIVEEKEVVQEMSAP
-261 QEVSADEFLHK
+261 QEVPAAELLHE
-272 TIAERTEDAGKEKDV
+272 TIAERMEDAKQESDV
-287 VVSNENSLQEELV
+287 VDKNILQEELV
-300 DSQVEHEDTILAEE
+300 DSKVEHEDTILSEE
-314 MKCNTEIEKQTS
+314 IKRSTEIEQPTIEVEKQAP

-342 IVEIPEEFA
+342 VVEIPEE
-351 EIAETEEPEVE
+351 VE
-362 VTAETE
+362 VI
-368 ESEEVEVT
+368 

-390 AEESE
+390 TKESE
-395 EVEVTAETEESEEV
+395 EVEVIAETEESEEV
-409 EVTAETEESEEVE
+409 EV
-422 VTAEAEESEEVEVTA
+422 
-437 ETEEFEE
+437 
-444 VKVIAEAE
+444 
-452 ESEEAEVTTETEESE
+452 
-467 EVEEIAET
+467 IAET
-475 EESEEVEEIAEAEES
+475 EESEKVEVIAEAEES

-502 EEVEVTT
+502 EEVEV
-509 ETEESEEV
+509 
-517 EVTAET
+517 
-523 EESEE
+523 
-528 VEVTAEAEE
+528 
-537 SEEVEVTAET
+537 
-547 EEFEEVKVIAEAEES
+547 
-562 EEAEVTTETEE
+562 
-573 SEEVEEIAETEE
+573 
-585 SEEVEEIAEAEE
+585 IAEAEE

-604 AEAEESEEVEVTT
+604 AEAEESEEVEVIA
-617 ETEESEE
+617 EAEAPEE
-624 VEVTAETEESEEVE
+624 VEVIAETEEQEEVE
-638 VTAEA
+638 A
-643 EESEEVEVTA
+643 
-653 ETEEFEEVKVIAEAE
+653 IAEAE
-668 ESEEVEEIA
+668 ERKEVEVIAETEAPEEVEPVA
-677 EAEESEVEAF
+677 
-687 VELEETQPEMVLDE
+687 LEEMQQEMVLNE
-701 AIEQKSEFIHVA
+701 AIEQKNEFIHVA
-713 EADEQTKKDVQSFAN
+713 EADEQTKKDVQSFAD
-728 VLIAETEE
+728 VLITEE
-736 NKLVVEEALVA
+736 QPVAEETPVVEEQPAAEEAPIA
-747 EEQPVVEEAP
+747 EEQPAAEETSVVEEQSVVEEAP
-757 IAEGK
+757 IAE
-762 PVVEEAPVAEEQLVV
+762 EQS
-777 EEALVAEEQPVVEE
+777 VAEEQPVV
-791 APIAEGKSV
+791 
-800 VEEAP
+800 
-805 VAEEQLVVEETTIA
+805 Q
-819 EEKPVVPKEEP
+819 KEEP

-841 VVMLKQDRT
+841 VVMLKQDRA
-850 RLMERHAAR
+850 RLMERHASR
-859 TSVMQPSMG
+859 TNAMQPSMS

-879 EESPV
+879 EE
-884 QQVVVESRVEEQPV
+884 Q
-898 KQVVVDPQVEEQPM
+898 PQVEEKPM

-923 QPMQQVVV
+923 
-931 EPQVKEQPMQQVVV
+931 K
-945 EPQVEVQPMQQVVV
+945 
-959 EPQVK
+959 
-964 EQPMQQVVVEPQ
+964 
-976 VKEQPM
+976 PM

-993 QLGQQ
+993 KPMQQ
-998 MVVESQVEEKPMQ
+998 VVVEPQVEEKPVQQVVVEPQVEEKPVQQVVVEPQVEEKPMQ
-1011 QVVVEQVQKPISST
+1011 QVVVEPQVEEKPMQQVVVEPQVEEKPMQQVVVEPQVEEKPMQQVVEPQVQPVQQVVAEQVQKPISST
-1025 EVQEKAYVVNQRE
+1025 EVEEKAYVVNQRE
-1038 NDMRNVL
+1038 NDVRNVL

-1052 VPPLALLSIPRQ
+1052 IPSLTLLSIPQQ
-1064 AALDNKEWLEE
+1064 AALDNTEWLEE

-1434 FQQEDLLAKTEQSE
+1434 FKQEDLLAKTEQAE
-1448 SEDELFFDACQFVVE
+1448 SEDELFLDACQFVVE